1 MRAIHMRTLPRLTI
15 IGVLLAAALLL
26 LIMAP
31 ANAAVAPSGF
41 SATAADSQVTLTWND
56 PNDTT
61 ITGYQVLQ
69 VAIDKLVVPSTVTG
83 AIGAGDRFG
92 DSVGIAGNRAVVGA
106 PFQESL
112 NNQNT
117 SITNGGWGHTF
128 SRGSGG
134 WSYDE
139 FLAVSNPQVE
149 GRLGSSVAVAGSTVM
164 AGAPSYH
171 QTNNTDPGEVTIASK
186 SSLTSSWATEFTKTG
201 QFGNDLFGSSVA
213 LDTGIAVVGALGA
226 QVGNDALAGKAYL
239 YTKDSSGV
247 WGPAATAIWSAGTNA
262 GAGTIFGSS
271 VAVDSN
277 TVVIGSPGEDSGS
290 GAAYV
295 FTKTNNVWSAVR
307 LTASDRADADSFGR
321 WVAVDG
327 DFVVVGSWRDDD
339 GGTDSGSVYVFTKP
353 SGGWGTWVTLSTSS
367 KAALTAKLTASDA
380 AADDHFGW
388 SVAVDGDN
396 VVVGA
401 YGNDDDGT
409 DSGSVYLFT
418 KPSGGWVDTTETVK
432 LTAPD
437 GAADDNFGDSVAA
450 GGGRVIVG
458 APGDESDKGAA
469 YVFSIPA
476 WSNISNSDEDTTS
489 HTVTGL
495 TNGVEYTF
503 LIRPV
508 DSGGPGPASESEHA
522 TPMPSP
528 AAPTNLAAAPG
539 DGEAVLTWA
548 NPTDSA
554 ITKYQYST
562 NGGTSFTDIGG
573 SGAGTTGYVVTGLTN
588 GAQYTLAV
596 RAVNVY
602 GAGMASTVTA
612 TPTAPPAVPVYVSNM
627 GQTTAVNDLADLSS
641 DQAQSFS
648 TGANALDYL
657 FGSIDVYLE
666 RAPGSGTLTVS
677 VRNTNASGKPGST
690 VHTLTNPTPVGTGIQ
705 RFTAPADAKL
715 DANINYFLHLTFS
728 GSGTTPRLLTTES
741 DTLDS
746 GTATGWRMDD
756 FRYYRSG
763 ANWFSSSNAL
773 KISINNVPPPV
784 PGAPANLSAT
794 PGDGEVTLSWGDPSN
809 DTIEKYQYSTDGGT
823 TFIDI
828 PGSDKD
834 TIAYTVTGLANGTT
848 HTLAVRAKNFS
859 GEGAESSVTVL
870 MIPAAPANLTAMPGD
885 GMAALSWDDPGN
897 TTITEYQLMQLAE
910 ESGLTADDGAK
921 NDRFGVSVAVDG
933 NTAVVGAFQ
942 PTYTDP
948 DTSLDVSR
956 PGAAYVY
963 IKDSNGA
970 WSQQAK
976 LTASDGADGDEFGI
990 SVAVDGDN
998 VVVGARG
1005 DDLDKGAIYVF
1016 TKPSDGDWTSTITE
1030 TKLTAT
1036 GGAADDL
1043 FGASVALYGE
1053 STIVVGAPGAG
1064 SAYVFTKN
1072 SGVWSQ
1078 AANLTASNAQT
1089 GDEFGISV
1097 AVDDDTIAVG
1107 AYGKDGNSLTDSGL
1121 VYVFVKSGGAAWATT
1136 TETVQ
1141 LRASDRDANDNFG
1154 RSVAVDTDTG
1164 TIVVGASG
1172 DRNTVGGT
1180 EVGTGST
1187 YVFTEPNTGW
1197 ANSGGTETAKLTAS
1211 DGAHSDQ
1218 FGRSVAVA
1226 GDTIVVGAH
1235 QNDDDGTDSG
1245 SIYVFIKPT
1254 NGWTDTTG
1262 TVKLTASDG
1271 KEGDR
1276 FGIAL
1281 ALDDD
1286 TALVAAPRND
1296 ANDDDDNA
1304 RNDVSDAGSAYVIG
1318 TSGWA
1323 KIPDTAA
1330 AIRSQTVT
1338 GLTNNIKHTFAMRA
1352 VNASGNGPAS
1362 TASAMPAPLPDAPT
1376 GLSAKPG
1383 DRKVALTWDDPDD
1396 STITKYQYSAD
1407 GGANFSDFDG
1417 GSSAS
1422 TTSYTITGLDNGVTY
1437 TLALRAVNPTG
1448 NGEASTVT
1456 ALILPAKPTGLT
1468 GIEYN
1473 SQVELGW
1480 DDPDDSTITKYQLL
1494 QITPRKLTAGGVG
1507 RDGDFF
1513 GMAVAADGDTALVG
1527 ALQAYDADFNNRPG
1541 AAYVFTKNSESGE
1554 WIQATLTASDGNDG
1568 DEFGQSVAL
1577 DGDTAVVGAP
1587 GADKGEAGEGQ
1598 VTGTGAAY
1606 VFIRDSAGSWTQ
1618 AAKLTADDAA
1628 EDDQFAYSV
1637 AVYDDTVVIGAHQD
1651 DDDGAESGSA
1661 YVFTKPANG
1670 GWTTTN
1676 TAVKLTAP
1684 DAAAGGYYGNSVAV
1698 SGDTIVVGA
1707 HKADSAYAITKPS
1720 SDDNDD
1726 GSIDWQDWNA
1736 LDADGKATL
1745 TATLTAFDAT
1755 AGDEFGISVAIDGNT
1770 IVVGA
1775 HKADSAYA
1783 ITKPSSDANNDGSI
1797 DWEDWDSLDADGK
1810 ATLTA
1815 TLTAFDAAAGDEF
1828 GISVGVSGD
1837 TIVVGAHKDDDKG
1850 DKSGSAYVFTKP
1862 ATGWDT
1868 TTETAKIIDHDGAP
1882 DDHFGWSVAVDGSTA
1897 VVGAYGD
1904 GSNKGAAHIMGIPSW
1919 ADISNSA
1926 PGEANATSYAVTG
1939 LTNDVV
1945 YTFRLR
1951 AVNRSGNGPASDR
1964 LNVTPKAVPY
1974 SPTNLSAA
1982 GGNGQVALSWDDP
1995 EDDTITG
2002 YKYSTDGGTTF
2013 AEIGG
2018 SGATTTTYTVT
2029 GLTNGV
2035 THTLALRAVND
2046 LGNGAPST
2054 VSALMVPVA
2063 TANLSAAPGD
2073 GKVALS
2079 WADPGNATITKYQY
2093 STNGGANFS
2102 DFDGGSN
2109 SATTAYTVTGLTNY
2123 QEYSFQIRA
2132 VNASG
2137 EGPASNSAGATP
2149 RIGKP
2154 AKPTGLGAVAGDKKV
2169 MLSWTDPD
2177 DSTID
2182 VYQISEVIP
2191 EDFLTASGGAAG
2203 AHFGISVAIDGDT
2216 AVVGADRVNNKKGS
2230 AYIFTRDSNGD
2241 WTQQA
2246 KLDGEAE
2253 GDQFGWSVAVEGDTV
2268 VVGAHA
2274 YDGED
2279 TNGTTLANS
2288 GAAYIFTRT
2297 GGVWSQAAKLTP
2309 TVPEEYAFFGGS
2321 VALAGNTLAIGSR
2334 LYDAGGRLGAGA
2346 AYVFTK
2352 DSGTGVWSQAA
2363 KLTASTSLQL
2373 AYLGYSLAVDG
2384 DIVLVGAYGDDTVRG
2399 ELGSGSAYVFE
2410 KPSEGWTDGNE
2421 TTKLTASD
2429 RQPSG
2434 YFGFSVALDGDT
2446 AVIGASQHSDPE
2458 TGAGSGAA
2466 YVFTRESGVWG
2477 EKAKLT
2483 ASDAAAGDNFGVS
2496 VAVENDTVVVGSWQD
2511 DDNGRNSGSAY
2522 VFTKPALGWA
2532 GTLETLKL
2540 TAPNGAANDRFGW
2553 SVAVDLDDQRGDL
2566 ALVGAYSDDIA
2577 TGMDAGSVHV
2587 LGIPDWMD
2595 IGLSDHQTTNHTVT
2609 SLTNG
2614 TEYAYQIRALNRS
2627 GAGPASDGASA
2638 TPLGKPVAPTGLNA
2652 DAGDGQVTL
2661 SWTAA
2666 TADATIAPITKYEYN
2681 TDGGTTF
2688 TSIPDSGPST
2698 DNYTVLGLTNL
2709 TTYTFAVRAVNVIGE
2724 GPSATKDAT
2733 PASATPAAPDLSAT
2747 AGDTQ
2752 VNLEW
2757 ADPNDSS
2764 IDKYQYST
2772 DGGTGFID
2780 IDPDDIDYSVANTI
2794 GYTVTSLTDG
2804 TRLTNNTEYT
2814 FHIRAVD
2821 NQALQ
2826 PYGDASDV
2834 KATPAGTLPDS
2845 PLNLEAEPGHEE
2857 VRLSWDD
2864 PDDASIDK
2872 YHSSIDGV
2880 TNSTNISAD
2889 ATTYT
2894 ITGLTNG
2901 TTYTFQIWAENATG
2915 VGRASAIDA
2924 KPLPPQLVRPAL
2936 EPPEEGNGE
2945 VKLKWA
2951 YTHVETKETILRY
2964 EVLYLLKTSELDGV
2978 GDDKFGYAVAVDG
2991 DTAVIGAYQDNGNG
3005 ADSGAAYVFTRNDGV
3020 WNDGVKLTASDG
3032 AAYDNFGI
3040 SVAVDGDTVVVGA
3053 SGDDGAGADSGAA
3066 YVFTRND
3073 GVWDDGVKLTASDGA
3088 ALDYFGYSVAV
3099 DGDTVLV
3106 GAYRDDDEENDSEDS
3121 GSAYIFTKPNS
3132 SGGWADWDP
3141 MEDTETAK
3149 LTASDGADDDWFG
3162 VSVALDGKTAVIG
3175 ASGDD
3180 DKGIDSGLV
3189 YVFVKPSGAWADGNE
3204 TDKLTADDGEAQDNF
3219 GYSVAVDV
3227 DTVEVSGAE
3236 VEVATVVVGA
3246 YQHDPIDPH
3255 SDPDSPL
3262 YLLDAGAAYVFTR
3275 DPGGVWDGGEKLT
3288 ADDGDALDYFGYSVA
3303 VDVDTVVVG
3312 AYGDDDNGSASG
3324 SAYVFTRDSNGEWIQ
3339 TKKLTDEDGEAGDWF
3354 GYSVAVDTA
3363 AHTALAGAG
3372 SAHVLDI
3379 HDWESVPGIAGQ
3391 LPTEHTVENLFNGRV
3406 YDFQVRAVN
3415 LRSPGPQ
3422 AESEAIPQANG
3433 PPVAVNG
3440 PPVVTD
3446 DAATTGEDTDVVI
3459 RVLDDD
3465 TDVDGDSLSVI
3476 EVSTP
3481 SNGSVAITGA
3491 GTTVTYTPN
3500 ANFYGS
3506 DSFTYVVS
3514 DGNGGTDIGTVNVIV
3529 TSVNDPPVAM
3539 GDSTTTDEDRAI
3551 VIRVLDNDTDADG
3564 DALSV
3569 TAVSVPSNGRAAI
3582 TSAGATVTYT
3592 PNADFHGSDLFT
3604 YEVSDGNGGTDT
3616 GTDTGTVNVT
3626 VTSVNDPPVAMG
3638 DSTTTDEDRAIVIR
3652 VLDNDTD
3659 ADGDALSVTA
3669 VSVPSN
3675 GRAAITSAGAT
3686 VTYTPNADFHGSDLF
3701 TYEVSDGNGGTDT
3714 GTVNV
3719 TVTSVNDPPV
3729 AMNDAATTGEDTD
3742 VVIRVLDND
3751 TDADGDALSVT
3762 AVSVPSNGRAAI
3774 TSAGATVTY
3783 TPNADFH
3790 GSDLFTYKVSDGNGG
3805 TDTGTVNVTIT
3816 PEPREPVNNWPR
3828 FNEGIP
3834 TTRTVPEDAALGT
3847 TMGDPVSATDS
3858 DQDPLQYSLLG
3869 AGQRS
3874 FRVDPVTGQ
3883 LTTAILLDYETQSE
3897 YSVGVRVQDG
3907 YGGADVINVTITVVD
3922 VDEPPSQPG
3931 APELSSAD
3939 PTGLKVSWT
3948 APDNQ
3953 GPEITDYDV
3962 QYREAGG
3969 EFRDAGYDGVGLSTT
3984 LEDLRPV
3991 TGYEVQVRAIN
4002 AEGTSPWS
4010 ESGRG
4015 ETEET
4020 PPTPAPTAT
4029 SPLMPTATP
4038 TPTPAPTATPTPT
4051 PAPTATPTPT
4061 PAPTATPTPTPAPTA
4076 TATPTAPPVS
4086 TPAPTPTVE
4095 PVPSEVGG
4103 GGGGFPWWAIVIVVI
4118 GVVAG
4123 VGFIVVVRRSHTP
4136 FRRWP

>member
-1 MRAIHMRTLPRLTI
+1 MRAIHIGTFPRLII
-15 IGVLLAAALLL
+15 IGVLLAVGVLLL
-26 LIMAP
+26 VIMAP

-41 SATAADSQVTLTWND
+41 TATAGDSQVTLTWNN

-69 VAIDKLVVPSTVTG
+69 VAIDKLVVPSTETG

-106 PFQESL
+106 PLQESL
-112 NNQNT
+112 DNQSV

-201 QFGNDLFGSSVA
+201 QFGNDLFGRSVA
-213 LDTGIAVVGALGA
+213 LDTGIAVVGAPGA
-226 QVGNDALAGKAYL
+226 MVGSDALAGKAYL
-239 YTKDSSGV
+239 YTKNNNV

-271 VAVDSN
+271 VAVDIN

-295 FTKTNNVWSAVR
+295 FTKDALGIWSAVR
-307 LTASDRADADSFGR
+307 LTASDRANADSFGR

-353 SGGWGTWVTLSTSS
+353 SSGWGTWVTLSTSS

-388 SVAVDGDN
+388 SVSVDGDN

-418 KPSGGWVDTTETVK
+418 KPSGGWVDATETVK

-437 GAADDNFGDSVAA
+437 GAADDSFGDSVAA

-458 APGDESDKGAA
+458 APGDESETGAA
-469 YVFSIPA
+469 YVFSIPT
-476 WSNISNSDEDTTS
+476 WSNISNSDKDTTS

-495 TNGVEYTF
+495 DNDVEYTF

-508 DSGGPGPASESEHA
+508 DSSGYGPASESEQA

-573 SGAGTTGYVVTGLTN
+573 SGATTTAYVVTGLTN

-612 TPTAPPAVPVYVSNM
+612 TPTAPPAVPVYLSNM

-641 DQAQSFS
+641 AQAQSFS

-677 VRNTNASGKPGST
+677 VRNTNASGQPGST
-690 VHTLTNPTPVGTGIQ
+690 VHTLTNPTTVGTGIQ
-705 RFTAPADAKL
+705 RFTAPADAEL
-715 DANINYFLHLTFS
+715 DANTNYFLHLTFS

-784 PGAPANLSAT
+784 PGAPGNLSAT

-848 HTLAVRAKNFS
+848 HTLTVRAKNIS
-859 GEGAESSVTVL
+859 GEGDESSVTVL

-970 WSQQAK
+970 WSQKAK

-1136 TETVQ
+1136 TETVR
-1141 LRASDRDANDNFG
+1141 LRASDRAANDNFG
-1154 RSVAVDTDTG
+1154 RSVAVDG
-1164 TIVVGASG
+1164 NTIVVGASG
-1172 DRNTVGGT
+1172 DQNTVGGA
-1180 EVGTGST
+1180 EVSTGST
-1187 YVFTEPNTGW
+1187 YVFTRPNTGW
-1197 ANSGGTETAKLTAS
+1197 ANSAGTETAKLTAS
-1211 DGAHSDQ
+1211 DGAHIDQ
-1218 FGRSVAVA
+1218 FGRSVAVD

-1254 NGWTDTTG
+1254 NGWTDITG
-1262 TVKLTASDG
+1262 TVKLTASNAAT
-1271 KEGDR
+1271 GDR

-1281 ALDDD
+1281 ALDGD

-1296 ANDDDDNA
+1296 ANDDDDDTG
-1304 RNDVSDAGSAYVIG
+1304 NDVLDAGSAYVFEIK
-1318 TSGWA
+1318 GWTDVPENDA
-1323 KIPDTAA
+1323 NNRFHA
-1330 AIRSQTVT
+1330 VT
-1338 GLTNNIKHTFAMRA
+1338 GLTNGTQYTLAVRA
-1352 VNASGNGPAS
+1352 VNPSGDGPAS
-1362 TASAMPAPLPDAPT
+1362 TVTGVPMPVPAAPVI
-1376 GLSAKPG
+1376 LSATPG
-1383 DRKVALTWDDPDD
+1383 DGRVTLSWTDPGDA
-1396 STITKYQYSAD
+1396 SITKYQYSTD
-1407 GGANFSDFDG
+1407 YMIGGGNGNIGVETFNDIDLTTLD
-1417 GSSAS
+1417 S
-1422 TTSYTITGLDNGVTY
+1422 TGDPGIVKYTVTGLDNGVTY
-1437 TLALRAVNPTG
+1437 TLALRAVNPS
-1448 NGEASTVT
+1448 GE
-1456 ALILPAKPTGLT
+1456 G
-1468 GIEYN
+1468 
-1473 SQVELGW
+1473 
-1480 DDPDDSTITKYQLL
+1480 
-1494 QITPRKLTAGGVG
+1494 
-1507 RDGDFF
+1507 
-1513 GMAVAADGDTALVG
+1513 AVDTA
-1527 ALQAYDADFNNRPG
+1527 
-1541 AAYVFTKNSESGE
+1541 
-1554 WIQATLTASDGNDG
+1554 
-1568 DEFGQSVAL
+1568 
-1577 DGDTAVVGAP
+1577 
-1587 GADKGEAGEGQ
+1587 
-1598 VTGTGAAY
+1598 
-1606 VFIRDSAGSWTQ
+1606 
-1618 AAKLTADDAA
+1618 
-1628 EDDQFAYSV
+1628 
-1637 AVYDDTVVIGAHQD
+1637 TVV
-1651 DDDGAESGSA
+1651 
-1661 YVFTKPANG
+1661 
-1670 GWTTTN
+1670 
-1676 TAVKLTAP
+1676 
-1684 DAAAGGYYGNSVAV
+1684 
-1698 SGDTIVVGA
+1698 
-1707 HKADSAYAITKPS
+1707 
-1720 SDDNDD
+1720 
-1726 GSIDWQDWNA
+1726 
-1736 LDADGKATL
+1736 
-1745 TATLTAFDAT
+1745 
-1755 AGDEFGISVAIDGNT
+1755 
-1770 IVVGA
+1770 
-1775 HKADSAYA
+1775 
-1783 ITKPSSDANNDGSI
+1783 
-1797 DWEDWDSLDADGK
+1797 
-1810 ATLTA
+1810 
-1815 TLTAFDAAAGDEF
+1815 
-1828 GISVGVSGD
+1828 
-1837 TIVVGAHKDDDKG
+1837 
-1850 DKSGSAYVFTKP
+1850 
-1862 ATGWDT
+1862 
-1868 TTETAKIIDHDGAP
+1868 
-1882 DDHFGWSVAVDGSTA
+1882 
-1897 VVGAYGD
+1897 
-1904 GSNKGAAHIMGIPSW
+1904 
-1919 ADISNSA
+1919 
-1926 PGEANATSYAVTG
+1926 
-1939 LTNDVV
+1939 
-1945 YTFRLR
+1945 
-1951 AVNRSGNGPASDR
+1951 
-1964 LNVTPKAVPY
+1964 
-1974 SPTNLSAA
+1974 
-1982 GGNGQVALSWDDP
+1982 
-1995 EDDTITG
+1995 
-2002 YKYSTDGGTTF
+2002 
-2013 AEIGG
+2013 
-2018 SGATTTTYTVT
+2018 
-2029 GLTNGV
+2029 
-2035 THTLALRAVND
+2035 
-2046 LGNGAPST
+2046 
-2054 VSALMVPVA
+2054 MVPA
-2063 TANLSAAPGD
+2063 APKLSAAPGD
-2073 GKVALS
+2073 GQVILS
-2079 WADPGNATITKYQY
+2079 WDDPGNDTIEKYQL
-2093 STNGGANFS
+2093 SQS
-2102 DFDGGSN
+2102 DPPEWSKITGSN
-2109 SATTAYTVTGLTNY
+2109 STTTTHTVTGLTNY
-2123 QEYSFQIRA
+2123 TGYSFQIRA
-2132 VNASG
+2132 VNETGA
-2137 EGPASNSAGATP
+2137 GPASNSASATP

-2154 AKPTGLGAVAGDKKV
+2154 AKPTGLSAKAGDTEVK
-2169 MLSWTDPD
+2169 LQWDNPYND
-2177 DSTID
+2177 TIAG
-2182 VYQISEVIP
+2182 YELAEVVP
-2191 EDFLTASGGAAG
+2191 EDWLTASGGAAG

-2216 AVVGADRVNNKKGS
+2216 AVVGADRANDRRGS
-2230 AYIFTRDSNGD
+2230 AYIFTRDSNTGA
-2241 WTQQA
+2241 WSQAA
-2246 KLDGEAE
+2246 KLDGEAT
-2253 GDQFGWSVAVEGDTV
+2253 GDQFGWSVAVDGDTV

-2279 TNGTTLANS
+2279 DEGKSLENS
-2288 GAAYIFTRT
+2288 GAVYVITKPDTDANVDGSIDWKDWNSLSDDGRA
-2297 GGVWSQAAKLTP
+2297 GLTD
-2309 TVPEEYAFFGGS
+2309 TLTLTTPEAYAFFGGS
-2321 VALAGNTLAIGSR
+2321 VALDDSTLVIGSR
-2334 LYDAGGRLGAGA
+2334 LADVGGYLSAGA

-2352 DSGTGVWSQAA
+2352 DSVTGVWSQAA
-2363 KLTASTSLQL
+2363 KLTASDGSSL
-2373 AYLGYSLAVDG
+2373 AYLGYSVAVDG
-2384 DIVLVGAYGDDTVRG
+2384 DTVLAGAF
-2399 ELGSGSAYVFE
+2399 GSYTAFGRTGNGSAYVFA
-2410 KPSEGWTDGNE
+2410 KPASGWTDGNE
-2421 TTKLTASD
+2421 TAKLTASD

-2458 TGAGSGAA
+2458 IGAGSGAA
-2466 YVFTRESGVWG
+2466 YVFARESGVWG
-2477 EKAKLT
+2477 EKARLT
-2483 ASDAAAGDNFGVS
+2483 HSDAAAGDNFGVS
-2496 VAVENDTVVVGSWQD
+2496 VAVEDGTVVVGSWQD

-2522 VFTKPALGWA
+2522 VFEKPDLGWA
-2532 GTLETLKL
+2532 STFETLKL

-2638 TPLGKPVAPTGLNA
+2638 TPLGKPVAPVLSA
-2652 DAGDGQVTL
+2652 QAGDGQVTL

-2688 TSIPDSGPST
+2688 TSIPDSGPGT

-2724 GPSATKDAT
+2724 GPAATKDAK
-2733 PASATPAAPDLSAT
+2733 PASATPGAPDLSAT

-2752 VNLEW
+2752 VKLEW

-2772 DGGTGFID
+2772 DDGTGFID
-2780 IDPDDIDYSVANTI
+2780 IDVEDIDYSVANTI
-2794 GYTVTSLTDG
+2794 GYTVTSLTND
-2804 TRLTNNTEYT
+2804 TEYT

-2834 KATPAGTLPDS
+2834 TATPAGTLPDS

-2857 VRLSWDD
+2857 VRLSWED
-2864 PDDASIDK
+2864 PNDASIDK
-2872 YHSSIDGV
+2872 YHYSIDGV

-2901 TTYTFQIWAENATG
+2901 TEYTFQIWAENATG
-2915 VGRASAIDA
+2915 VGPASAIDA

-2936 EPPEEGNGE
+2936 EPPKEGNGE

-2964 EVLYLLKTSELDGV
+2964 EVLHLLKTSKLDGV
-2978 GDDKFGYAVAVDG
+2978 GGDKFGYAVAVDG
-2991 DTAVIGAYQDNGNG
+2991 DTAVIGAYQDNGKG
-3005 ADSGAAYVFTRNDGV
+3005 ADSGAAYVFTRNEGV
-3020 WNDGVKLTASDG
+3020 WDDGVKLTASGG

-3053 SGDDGAGADSGAA
+3053 PGNDGAGADSGSV
-3066 YVFTRND
+3066 YVF
-3073 GVWDDGVKLTASDGA
+3073 VKPTGGWATSTETANLTASDGA

-3106 GAYRDDDEENDSEDS
+3106 GAYQDDDEENDSEDS

-3132 SGGWADWDP
+3132 SGSWADWNP

-3162 VSVALDGKTAVIG
+3162 VSVALDGNTAVIG

-3180 DKGIDSGLV
+3180 DKGIDSGSV

-3204 TDKLTADDGEAQDNF
+3204 TDKLTVSDGEAQDNF

-3275 DPGGVWDGGEKLT
+3275 DSGGVWDGGEKLT

-3324 SAYVFTRDSNGEWIQ
+3324 SAYVFTRDSNGEWSQ
-3339 TKKLTDEDGEAGDWF
+3339 KKKLTDEDGEAGDWF

-3363 AHTALAGAG
+3363 AHTALVGAG

-3379 HDWESVPGIAGQ
+3379 HDWESVPGIGGQ

-3422 AESEAIPQANG
+3422 AEGEAIPQAND
-3433 PPVAVNG
+3433 PPVAV
-3440 PPVVTD
+3440 D
-3446 DAATTGEDTDVVI
+3446 DSTTTAEDTAIVI
-3459 RVLDDD
+3459 RVLDNDSD
-3465 TDVDGDSLSVI
+3465 MDGDSLSVI

-3481 SNGSVAITGA
+3481 SNGSVAVTGA

-3500 ANFYGS
+3500 ANFHGS
-3506 DSFTYVVS
+3506 DLFTYKVS
-3514 DGNGGTDIGTVNVIV
+3514 DGKVVTDAATVTVIV

-3592 PNADFHGSDLFT
+3592 PNANTNGPDSFT
-3604 YEVSDGNGGTDT
+3604 YTVSDGNR
-3616 GTDTGTVNVT
+3616 GTDTGTVTVT
-3626 VTSVNDPPVAMG
+3626 VTAVD
-3638 DSTTTDEDRAIVIR
+3638 DEPANR
-3652 VLDNDTD
+3652 
-3659 ADGDALSVTA
+3659 S
-3669 VSVPSN
+3669 
-3675 GRAAITSAGAT
+3675 
-3686 VTYTPNADFHGSDLF
+3686 
-3701 TYEVSDGNGGTDT
+3701 
-3714 GTVNV
+3714 
-3719 TVTSVNDPPV
+3719 
-3729 AMNDAATTGEDTD
+3729 
-3742 VVIRVLDND
+3742 
-3751 TDADGDALSVT
+3751 
-3762 AVSVPSNGRAAI
+3762 
-3774 TSAGATVTY
+3774 
-3783 TPNADFH
+3783 
-3790 GSDLFTYKVSDGNGG
+3790 
-3805 TDTGTVNVTIT
+3805 
-3816 PEPREPVNNWPR
+3816 PR
-3828 FNEGIP
+3828 FNEGLN
-3834 TTRTVPEDAALGT
+3834 TTRTVPEDAEVGMAV
-3847 TMGDPVSATDS
+3847 GDPVNARDS
-3858 DQDPLQYSLLG
+3858 DNDRLEYWLWG
-3869 AGQRS
+3869 MDRAS
-3874 FRVDPVTGQ
+3874 FDVDPSTGQ
-3883 LTTAILLDYETQSE
+3883 LTTKTALDYEVKNE
-3897 YSVGVRVQDG
+3897 YSVRVSARDRRGGV
-3907 YGGADVINVTITVVD
+3907 GGIIVTISVEN
-3922 VDEPPSQPG
+3922 VDEPPARPA
-3931 APELSSAD
+3931 APD
-3939 PTGLKVSWT
+3939 LKATSHSTLAVNWT

-3953 GPEITDYDV
+3953 GPEITDYDL
-3962 QYREAGG
+3962 QYREADG
-3969 EFRDAGYDGVGLSTT
+3969 EFKDVGYGGTGISMTLS
-3984 LEDLRPV
+3984 DLKPE
-3991 TGYEVQVRAIN
+3991 TGYEVQVRAVN
-4002 AEGTSPWS
+4002 AEGVSPWS

-4015 ETEET
+4015 ETEEAPPPPT
-4020 PPTPAPTAT
+4020 PTPTPTAEPTPAPTAE
-4029 SPLMPTATP
+4029 
-4038 TPTPAPTATPTPT
+4038 PTPAPTAEPT
-4051 PAPTATPTPT
+4051 PAPTAESTPAPTAESTPAPTAEPT
-4061 PAPTATPTPTPAPTA
+4061 PAPTTEPTPKPTAEPTPTSTAEPAP
-4076 TATPTAPPVS
+4076 
-4086 TPAPTPTVE
+4086 
-4095 PVPSEVGG
+4095 SEADGG
-4103 GGGGFPWWAIVIVVI
+4103 DKGFPWWAIVVVVI

-4123 VGFIVVVRRSHTP
+4123 VVLIIVVRRS
-4136 FRRWP
+4136 RR

>member
-15 IGVLLAAALLL
+15 IGAILAAALLL
-26 LIMAP
+26 GSPAPSDAAEIVLVSNTGQHAYGGTPVGVYDHAQGFTTGKNTLGYVLTSIELQVHTAP
-31 ANAAVAPSGF
+31 ANGTLTVSVREADGQDPSDTVLYTLTNPSNLGTGLRKFTAPANSSLSAETTYFVHMTFAVGLNPTQPQWDLTDRTTEDSGAYDGWSIANVRHSRPAGSSVSWSNGSDARIKIKVKGENRAPAAPVNL
-41 SATAADSQVTLTWND
+41 SAMVGNGQVTLSWDD
-56 PNDTT
+56 PGNDT
-61 ITGYQVLQ
+61 
-69 VAIDKLVVPSTVTG
+69 
-83 AIGAGDRFG
+83 
-92 DSVGIAGNRAVVGA
+92 
-106 PFQESL
+106 
-112 NNQNT
+112 
-117 SITNGGWGHTF
+117 
-128 SRGSGG
+128 
-134 WSYDE
+134 
-139 FLAVSNPQVE
+139 
-149 GRLGSSVAVAGSTVM
+149 
-164 AGAPSYH
+164 
-171 QTNNTDPGEVTIASK
+171 
-186 SSLTSSWATEFTKTG
+186 
-201 QFGNDLFGSSVA
+201 
-213 LDTGIAVVGALGA
+213 
-226 QVGNDALAGKAYL
+226 
-239 YTKDSSGV
+239 
-247 WGPAATAIWSAGTNA
+247 
-262 GAGTIFGSS
+262 
-271 VAVDSN
+271 
-277 TVVIGSPGEDSGS
+277 
-290 GAAYV
+290 
-295 FTKTNNVWSAVR
+295 
-307 LTASDRADADSFGR
+307 
-321 WVAVDG
+321 
-327 DFVVVGSWRDDD
+327 
-339 GGTDSGSVYVFTKP
+339 
-353 SGGWGTWVTLSTSS
+353 
-367 KAALTAKLTASDA
+367 
-380 AADDHFGW
+380 
-388 SVAVDGDN
+388 
-396 VVVGA
+396 
-401 YGNDDDGT
+401 
-409 DSGSVYLFT
+409 
-418 KPSGGWVDTTETVK
+418 
-432 LTAPD
+432 
-437 GAADDNFGDSVAA
+437 
-450 GGGRVIVG
+450 
-458 APGDESDKGAA
+458 
-469 YVFSIPA
+469 
-476 WSNISNSDEDTTS
+476 
-489 HTVTGL
+489 
-495 TNGVEYTF
+495 
-503 LIRPV
+503 
-508 DSGGPGPASESEHA
+508 
-522 TPMPSP
+522 
-528 AAPTNLAAAPG
+528 
-539 DGEAVLTWA
+539 
-548 NPTDSA
+548 

-562 NGGTSFTDIGG
+562 NGGTNFTDIG
-573 SGAGTTGYVVTGLTN
+573 SSDNETTAYTVTELTN
-588 GAQYTLAV
+588 GTQYTLAV
-596 RAVNVY
+596 RAVND
-602 GAGMASTVTA
+602 GGDGTASTVTA
-612 TPTAPPAVPVYVSNM
+612 TPETVPDAPTSLTATGADTSVTLAWTASVSDGGSAITMHQYRQKAGTDNY
-627 GQTTAVNDLADLSS
+627 GNWTDIPESAHGGNNAIGHTVTGLDRGKTYTFLVRAVNSV
-641 DQAQSFS
+641 
-648 TGANALDYL
+648 GN
-657 FGSIDVYLE
+657 SI
-666 RAPGSGTLTVS
+666 
-677 VRNTNASGKPGST
+677 ASGEASAP
-690 VHTLTNPTPVGTGIQ
+690 
-705 RFTAPADAKL
+705 TAPA
-715 DANINYFLHLTFS
+715 
-728 GSGTTPRLLTTES
+728 
-741 DTLDS
+741 
-746 GTATGWRMDD
+746 
-756 FRYYRSG
+756 
-763 ANWFSSSNAL
+763 
-773 KISINNVPPPV
+773 
-784 PGAPANLSAT
+784 APANLSAA
-794 PGDGEVTLSWGDPSN
+794 PGDG
-809 DTIEKYQYSTDGGT
+809 Q
-823 TFIDI
+823 
-828 PGSDKD
+828 
-834 TIAYTVTGLANGTT
+834 
-848 HTLAVRAKNFS
+848 
-859 GEGAESSVTVL
+859 
-870 MIPAAPANLTAMPGD
+870 
-885 GMAALSWDDPGN
+885 AALSWDDPGN
-897 TTITEYQLMQLAE
+897 TTITKYELLQLAE
-910 ESGLTADDGAK
+910 ESGLIASDDAL
-921 NDRFGVSVAVDG
+921 NDRFGVSVALD
-933 NTAVVGAFQ
+933 NDTAVVGAFQ

-990 SVAVDGDN
+990 SVAVDGDT

-1005 DDLDKGAIYVF
+1005 NVSKTGAIYVF

-1043 FGASVALYGE
+1043 FGASVALYGA
-1053 STIVVGAPGAG
+1053 STIVVGAPGDQNSVGGTDVSTG
-1064 SAYVFTKN
+1064 SAYVFTRN
-1072 SGVWSQ
+1072 SETGEWSQ
-1078 AANLTASNAQT
+1078 NAKLTASNA
-1089 GDEFGISV
+1089 GADDLFGNSV
-1097 AVDDDTIAVG
+1097 GVDDDTIAVG

-1141 LRASDRDANDNFG
+1141 LRASDRAANDNFG
-1154 RSVAVDTDTG
+1154 RSVAVDG
-1164 TIVVGASG
+1164 NTIVVGASR
-1172 DRNTVGGT
+1172 DRNMVDGA
-1180 EVGTGST
+1180 EASTGSA
-1187 YVFTEPNTGW
+1187 YVFTRPDNGW
-1197 ANSGGTETAKLTAS
+1197 TNSAGTETAKLTAS
-1211 DGAHSDQ
+1211 DGADSDQ
-1218 FGRSVAVA
+1218 FGRSVAVD
-1226 GDTIVVGAH
+1226 GDIIVVGAH

-1262 TVKLTASDG
+1262 TVKLTASNAAT
-1271 KEGDR
+1271 GDR

-1281 ALDDD
+1281 ALDGD

-1296 ANDDDDNA
+1296 ANDDDADTG
-1304 RNDVSDAGSAYVIG
+1304 NDVLDAGSAYVIG

-1323 KIPDTAA
+1323 KIPDDDAGN
-1330 AIRSQTVT
+1330 RYHEVT
-1338 GLTNNIKHTFAMRA
+1338 GLTNDITYMFAVRA
-1352 VNASGNGPAS
+1352 VNPSGDGPAS
-1362 TASAMPAPLPDAPT
+1362 TATGVPVPVPAAPVN
-1376 GLSAKPG
+1376 LSATPG
-1383 DRKVALTWDDPDD
+1383 DGEVALSWDDPGNA
-1396 STITKYQYSAD
+1396 TIIKYQYSTD

-1480 DDPDDSTITKYQLL
+1480 DNPDDSTITKYQLL
-1494 QITPRKLTAGGVG
+1494 QIAPSKLTAGGAG
-1507 RDGDFF
+1507 RDDDFF

-1541 AAYVFTKNSESGE
+1541 AAYVFTWNSVSEVWTKN
-1554 WIQATLTASDGNDG
+1554 ATLNASDGDNGDG
-1568 DEFGQSVAL
+1568 FGRSVAL
-1577 DGDTAVVGAP
+1577 DGDTAVVGAYQNDEGEP
-1587 GADKGEAGEGQ
+1587 GEVQ
-1598 VTGTGAAY
+1598 VTNTGSAY
-1606 VFIRDSAGSWTQ
+1606 IFTKDSQGMWKQTAQ
-1618 AAKLTADDAA
+1618 LTASDAA
-1628 EDDQFAYSV
+1628 DGDQFGYSV
-1637 AVYDDTVVIGAHQD
+1637 AVDGDTVVIGAHQD

-1661 YVFTKPANG
+1661 YVFTKPSGDNG
-1670 GWTTTN
+1670 WDDWNSLSADGKAMLTT
-1676 TAVKLTAP
+1676 KLTAP
-1684 DAAAGGYYGNSVAV
+1684 GAAAGGYFGN
-1698 SGDTIVVGA
+1698 
-1707 HKADSAYAITKPS
+1707 
-1720 SDDNDD
+1720 
-1726 GSIDWQDWNA
+1726 
-1736 LDADGKATL
+1736 
-1745 TATLTAFDAT
+1745 
-1755 AGDEFGISVAIDGNT
+1755 SVAIDGNT

-1775 HKADSAYA
+1775 RKADSAYA
-1783 ITKPSSDANNDGSI
+1783 ITKPSSDANSDGSI

-1828 GISVGVSGD
+1828 GISVAIDGNTV
-1837 TIVVGAHKDDDKG
+1837 VVGANEHDQSNTVNNSGAAYVFTKPGNAWATGTETAKLTASDGTRGDEFGISVAVSGNTVVIGAHLDDDNG
-1850 DKSGSAYVFTKP
+1850 DKSGSAYFFTKP
-1862 ATGWDT
+1862 INGNWATG
-1868 TTETAKIIDHDGAP
+1868 TETAKIIDHDGAAE
-1882 DDHFGWSVAVDGSTA
+1882 DHFGWSVAVDGSTA

-1919 ADISNSA
+1919 TDISNSA

-1945 YTFRLR
+1945 YTFQLR
-1951 AVNRSGNGPASDR
+1951 GVNASGHSLASDR
-1964 LNVTPKAVPY
+1964 LDATPKAVPY
-1974 SPTNLSAA
+1974 APTNLSAA

-2063 TANLSAAPGD
+2063 PANLSAAPGD

-2093 STNGGANFS
+2093 STAGGGANFS

-2137 EGPASNSAGATP
+2137 EGPASNSASATP
-2149 RIGKP
+2149 RAPKP
-2154 AKPTGLGAVAGDKKV
+2154 AKPTGLGAVASDTRV
-2169 MLSWTDPD
+2169 TLSWDNPGN
-2177 DSTID
+2177 STITG
-2182 VYQISEVIP
+2182 YELAEVIP
-2191 EDFLTASGGAAG
+2191 EDWLTASGGAAG

-2216 AVVGADRVNNKKGS
+2216 AVVGADRANDRRGS
-2230 AYIFTRDSNGD
+2230 AYIFTRDSTGD
-2241 WTQQA
+2241 WTQQV
-2246 KLDGEAE
+2246 KLDGEE
-2253 GDQFGWSVAVEGDTV
+2253 TGDQFGWSVAVDGDTV

-2279 TNGTTLANS
+2279 ASNTTLVNS
-2288 GAAYIFTRT
+2288 GAAYVITKPDTDANGDGSTDWTDWNSLDDDGRAGLT
-2297 GGVWSQAAKLTP
+2297 AKLAP

-2384 DIVLVGAYGDDTVRG
+2384 DTVLVGAYGDDTVFG
-2399 ELGSGSAYVFE
+2399 ELGSGSAYVFD
-2410 KPSEGWTDGNE
+2410 KPPGGWTDGNE
-2421 TTKLTASD
+2421 TAKLTASD

-2458 TGAGSGAA
+2458 IGAGSGAA
-2466 YVFTRESGVWG
+2466 YVFARESGVWG
-2477 EKAKLT
+2477 EKARLT
-2483 ASDAAAGDNFGVS
+2483 HSDAAAGDNFGVS
-2496 VAVENDTVVVGSWQD
+2496 VAVEDGTVVVGSWQD

-2522 VFTKPALGWA
+2522 VFEKPDLGWA
-2532 GTLETLKL
+2532 STFETLKL

-2638 TPLGKPVAPTGLNA
+2638 TPLGKPVAPVLSA
-2652 DAGDGQVTL
+2652 QAGDGQVTL

-2688 TSIPDSGPST
+2688 TSIPDSGPGT
-2698 DNYTVLGLTNL
+2698 DNYPVLGLTNL

-2724 GPSATKDAT
+2724 GPAATKDAK

-2752 VNLEW
+2752 VKLEW
-2757 ADPNDSS
+2757 ADPSDSS

-2772 DGGTGFID
+2772 DGGTSFID
-2780 IDPDDIDYSVANTI
+2780 IDVEDIDYSVANTI
-2794 GYTVTSLTDG
+2794 GYTVTSLTND
-2804 TRLTNNTEYT
+2804 TEYT

-2834 KATPAGTLPDS
+2834 TATPAGTLPDS

-2857 VRLSWDD
+2857 VRLSWED
-2864 PDDASIDK
+2864 PNDASIDK
-2872 YHSSIDGV
+2872 YHYSIDGV

-2915 VGRASAIDA
+2915 VGPASAIDA

-2964 EVLYLLKTSELDGV
+2964 EVLHLLKTSTLTGV
-2978 GDDKFGYAVAVDG
+2978 GGDKFGYAVAVDG
-2991 DTAVIGAYQDNGNG
+2991 DIAVIGAYQDDDNG
-3005 ADSGAAYVFTRNDGV
+3005 ADSGAAYVFTRVEGV
-3020 WNDGVKLTASDG
+3020 WTQAAKLTAFDG
-3032 AAYDNFGI
+3032 EAYDNFGI

-3053 SGDDGAGADSGAA
+3053 PGNDGAGADPGSV
-3066 YVFTRND
+3066 YVFVKPT
-3073 GVWDDGVKLTASDGA
+3073 GGWATSTETAKLTASDGA

-3106 GAYRDDDEENDSEDS
+3106 GAYQDDDEENDSEDS

-3132 SGGWADWDP
+3132 SGSWADWNP

-3180 DKGIDSGLV
+3180 DKGIDSGSV

-3204 TDKLTADDGEAQDNF
+3204 TDKLTASDGEAQDNF

-3255 SDPDSPL
+3255 PDPDSPL

-3275 DPGGVWDGGEKLT
+3275 DSGGVWDGGEKLT
-3288 ADDGDALDYFGYSVA
+3288 ADDGEALDYFGYSVA

-3324 SAYVFTRDSNGEWIQ
+3324 SAYVFTRDSNGEWSQ
-3339 TKKLTDEDGEAGDWF
+3339 KKKLTDEDGEAGDWF

-3363 AHTALAGAG
+3363 AHTALVGAG

-3379 HDWESVPGIAGQ
+3379 HDWESVAGIGGQ

-3422 AESEAIPQANG
+3422 AEGEAIPQAND
-3433 PPVAVNG
+3433 PPVAM
-3440 PPVVTD
+3440 D
-3446 DAATTGEDTDVVI
+3446 DSTTTAEDTAIVI
-3459 RVLDDD
+3459 RVLDNDS
-3465 TDVDGDSLSVI
+3465 DVDGDSLSVI

-3481 SNGSVAITGA
+3481 SNGSVAVTGA
-3491 GTTVTYTPN
+3491 GTTVIYTPD
-3500 ANFYGS
+3500 ANFHGS
-3506 DSFTYVVS
+3506 DLFTYKVS
-3514 DGNGGTDIGTVNVIV
+3514 DGKVVTDAATVTVIV
-3529 TSVNDPPVAM
+3529 TSVNDLPVAM
-3539 GDSTTTDEDRAI
+3539 GDASTTAEDRAI

-3592 PNADFHGSDLFT
+3592 PNSSFHGSDSFT
-3604 YEVSDGNGGTDT
+3604 YT
-3616 GTDTGTVNVT
+3616 
-3626 VTSVNDPPVAMG
+3626 
-3638 DSTTTDEDRAIVIR
+3638 
-3652 VLDNDTD
+3652 
-3659 ADGDALSVTA
+3659 
-3669 VSVPSN
+3669 
-3675 GRAAITSAGAT
+3675 
-3686 VTYTPNADFHGSDLF
+3686 
-3701 TYEVSDGNGGTDT
+3701 VSDGNGGTDT

-3719 TVTSVNDPPV
+3719 TVT
-3729 AMNDAATTGEDTD
+3729 
-3742 VVIRVLDND
+3742 
-3751 TDADGDALSVT
+3751 
-3762 AVSVPSNGRAAI
+3762 AV
-3774 TSAGATVTY
+3774 
-3783 TPNADFH
+3783 D
-3790 GSDLFTYKVSDGNGG
+3790 D
-3805 TDTGTVNVTIT
+3805 
-3816 PEPREPVNNWPR
+3816 EPANRSPR
-3828 FNEGIP
+3828 FNEGLN
-3834 TTRTVPEDAALGT
+3834 TTRTVPENAEVGMAV
-3847 TMGDPVSATDS
+3847 GDPVNARDS
-3858 DQDPLQYSLLG
+3858 DNDRLEYWLWG
-3869 AGQRS
+3869 MDRAS
-3874 FRVDPVTGQ
+3874 FDVDPSTGQ
-3883 LTTAILLDYETQSE
+3883 LTTKTALDYEIKNE
-3897 YSVGVRVQDG
+3897 YSVRVSARDRRGGVDG
-3907 YGGADVINVTITVVD
+3907 IIVTISVEN
-3922 VDEPPSQPG
+3922 VDEPPARPA
-3931 APELSSAD
+3931 APD
-3939 PTGLKVSWT
+3939 LKATSHSTLAVNWT

-3953 GPEITDYDV
+3953 GPEITDYDL
-3962 QYREAGG
+3962 QYREADG
-3969 EFRDAGYDGVGLSTT
+3969 EFKDVGYGGSGISMTLS
-3984 LEDLRPV
+3984 DLKPE

-4002 AEGTSPWS
+4002 AEGVSPWS
-4010 ESGRG
+4010 ESGSG
-4015 ETEET
+4015 ETEEA
-4020 PPTPAPTAT
+4020 PPPP
-4029 SPLMPTATP
+4029 TP
-4038 TPTPAPTATPTPT
+4038 TPTPTAEPTPTPT
-4051 PAPTATPTPT
+4051 AEPTPTPT
-4061 PAPTATPTPTPAPTA
+4061 AEPTPTPTAEPTP
-4076 TATPTAPPVS
+4076 TPTAE
-4086 TPAPTPTVE
+4086 PTPTPTAE
-4095 PVPSEVGG
+4095 PTPTPTAEPTPTPTAEPTPTLTAEPTPTPTAEPAPSEADGG
-4103 GGGGFPWWAIVIVVI
+4103 DEGFPWWAIVVVVI

-4123 VGFIVVVRRSHTP
+4123 VVLIIVVRRS
-4136 FRRWP
+4136 RR

>member
-1 MRAIHMRTLPRLTI
+1 MRAIHIRTFPRLII

-26 LIMAP
+26 GSPAPSDAAEIVLVSNTSQSGFGGTPVGAYDHAQGFTTGKNTLGYVLTSIELQVHTAP
-31 ANAAVAPSGF
+31 ANGTLTVSVREADGQDPSDTVLYTLTNPSNLGTGLRKFTAPANSSLSAETTYFVHMTFAVGLNPTQPQWDLTDRTQEDSGAYAGWSIANERHSRVTGATGNWGTPNNARIKIKVKGENRAPAAPANLTAAVG
-41 SATAADSQVTLTWND
+41 DGQVTLSWDD
-56 PNDTT
+56 PGNDT
-61 ITGYQVLQ
+61 
-69 VAIDKLVVPSTVTG
+69 
-83 AIGAGDRFG
+83 
-92 DSVGIAGNRAVVGA
+92 
-106 PFQESL
+106 
-112 NNQNT
+112 
-117 SITNGGWGHTF
+117 
-128 SRGSGG
+128 
-134 WSYDE
+134 
-139 FLAVSNPQVE
+139 
-149 GRLGSSVAVAGSTVM
+149 
-164 AGAPSYH
+164 
-171 QTNNTDPGEVTIASK
+171 
-186 SSLTSSWATEFTKTG
+186 
-201 QFGNDLFGSSVA
+201 
-213 LDTGIAVVGALGA
+213 
-226 QVGNDALAGKAYL
+226 
-239 YTKDSSGV
+239 
-247 WGPAATAIWSAGTNA
+247 
-262 GAGTIFGSS
+262 
-271 VAVDSN
+271 
-277 TVVIGSPGEDSGS
+277 
-290 GAAYV
+290 
-295 FTKTNNVWSAVR
+295 
-307 LTASDRADADSFGR
+307 
-321 WVAVDG
+321 
-327 DFVVVGSWRDDD
+327 
-339 GGTDSGSVYVFTKP
+339 
-353 SGGWGTWVTLSTSS
+353 
-367 KAALTAKLTASDA
+367 
-380 AADDHFGW
+380 
-388 SVAVDGDN
+388 
-396 VVVGA
+396 
-401 YGNDDDGT
+401 
-409 DSGSVYLFT
+409 
-418 KPSGGWVDTTETVK
+418 
-432 LTAPD
+432 
-437 GAADDNFGDSVAA
+437 
-450 GGGRVIVG
+450 
-458 APGDESDKGAA
+458 
-469 YVFSIPA
+469 
-476 WSNISNSDEDTTS
+476 
-489 HTVTGL
+489 
-495 TNGVEYTF
+495 
-503 LIRPV
+503 
-508 DSGGPGPASESEHA
+508 
-522 TPMPSP
+522 
-528 AAPTNLAAAPG
+528 
-539 DGEAVLTWA
+539 
-548 NPTDSA
+548 

-562 NGGTSFTDIGG
+562 NGGTNFTDIG
-573 SGAGTTGYVVTGLTN
+573 SSDNETTAYTVTGLTN
-588 GAQYTLAV
+588 GTQYTLAV
-596 RAVNVY
+596 RAVND
-602 GAGMASTVTA
+602 GGDGTASTVTA
-612 TPTAPPAVPVYVSNM
+612 TPETVPDAPTSLTTTGADTSVTLAWTASVSDGGSAITMHQYRQKAGTDNY
-627 GQTTAVNDLADLSS
+627 GNWTDIPESAHGGNNAIGHTVTGLDRGKTYTFLVRAVNSV
-641 DQAQSFS
+641 
-648 TGANALDYL
+648 GN
-657 FGSIDVYLE
+657 SI
-666 RAPGSGTLTVS
+666 
-677 VRNTNASGKPGST
+677 ASGEASAP
-690 VHTLTNPTPVGTGIQ
+690 
-705 RFTAPADAKL
+705 TAPA
-715 DANINYFLHLTFS
+715 
-728 GSGTTPRLLTTES
+728 
-741 DTLDS
+741 
-746 GTATGWRMDD
+746 
-756 FRYYRSG
+756 
-763 ANWFSSSNAL
+763 
-773 KISINNVPPPV
+773 
-784 PGAPANLSAT
+784 APANLSAA
-794 PGDGEVTLSWGDPSN
+794 PGDG
-809 DTIEKYQYSTDGGT
+809 Q
-823 TFIDI
+823 
-828 PGSDKD
+828 
-834 TIAYTVTGLANGTT
+834 
-848 HTLAVRAKNFS
+848 
-859 GEGAESSVTVL
+859 
-870 MIPAAPANLTAMPGD
+870 
-885 GMAALSWDDPGN
+885 AALSWDDPGN
-897 TTITEYQLMQLAE
+897 TTITKYELLQLAE
-910 ESGLTADDGAK
+910 ESGLIASDGAL
-921 NDRFGVSVAVDG
+921 NDRFGVSVAVD
-933 NTAVVGAFQ
+933 NDTAVVGAFQ

-963 IKDSNGA
+963 TKDSNGA
-970 WSQQAK
+970 WNQQAK

-990 SVAVDGDN
+990 SVAVDGDT

-1005 DDLDKGAIYVF
+1005 NVSKTGAIYVF

-1043 FGASVALYGE
+1043 FGASVALYGA
-1053 STIVVGAPGAG
+1053 STIVVGAPGDQNSVAGTNVSTG
-1064 SAYVFTKN
+1064 SAYVFARDSN
-1072 SGVWSQ
+1072 GDWSQ
-1078 AANLTASNAQT
+1078 KAKLTASNAAL
-1089 GDEFGISV
+1089 DDLFGNSV

-1107 AYGKDGNSLTDSGL
+1107 AYGKDDNSLTDSGL

-1141 LRASDRDANDNFG
+1141 LRASDRAANDNFG
-1154 RSVAVDTDTG
+1154 RSVAVDTDT
-1164 TIVVGASG
+1164 IVVGASG
-1172 DRNTVGGT
+1172 DRNTVDGA
-1180 EVGTGST
+1180 EASTGSA
-1187 YVFTEPNTGW
+1187 YVFTKPNTGW
-1197 ANSGGTETAKLTAS
+1197 TNSAGTETAKFTAS
-1211 DGAHSDQ
+1211 DGADSDQ
-1218 FGRSVAVA
+1218 FGRSVAVD

-1235 QNDDDGTDSG
+1235 QNDDDGEDSG

-1262 TVKLTASDG
+1262 TVKLTASNAAT
-1271 KEGDR
+1271 GDR

-1281 ALDDD
+1281 ALDGD

-1296 ANDDDDNA
+1296 TNDDDADTG
-1304 RNDVSDAGSAYVIG
+1304 NDVLDAGSAYVIG

-1323 KIPDTAA
+1323 KIPAA
-1330 AIRSQTVT
+1330 AAGSRYHEVT
-1338 GLTNNIKHTFAMRA
+1338 GLTNDITYMFAVRA
-1352 VNASGNGPAS
+1352 VNPSGDGPAS
-1362 TASAMPAPLPDAPT
+1362 TATGVPVPVPAAPVN
-1376 GLSAKPG
+1376 LSATPG
-1383 DRKVALTWDDPDD
+1383 DGEVALSWDDPGNA
-1396 STITKYQYSAD
+1396 TIIKYQYSTD

-1417 GSSAS
+1417 GSNSA
-1422 TTSYTITGLDNGVTY
+1422 TTAYTVTGLTNSTEY

-1456 ALILPAKPTGLT
+1456 ALILPAEPAGLT

-1494 QITPRKLTAGGVG
+1494 QLAPSKLTSS
-1507 RDGDFF
+1507 DGTVDDYF
-1513 GMAVAADGDTALVG
+1513 GMAVAVDGDTALVG
-1527 ALQAYDADFNNRPG
+1527 AFQDYDVGSGSRRG
-1541 AAYVFTKNSESGE
+1541 SAYVFTRNSEGV
-1554 WIQATLTASDGNDG
+1554 WTQRAQLTASDPDVG
-1568 DEFGQSVAL
+1568 DEFGWSVAL
-1577 DGDTAVVGAP
+1577 DGNTAVVGAALVDEGEP
-1587 GADKGEAGEGQ
+1587 GEAQ

-1606 VFIRDSAGSWTQ
+1606 VFTKPTGGWATSTET
-1618 AAKLTADDAA
+1618 AKLTAYDAA
-1628 EDDQFAYSV
+1628 EDDQLGYSV
-1637 AVYDDTVVIGAHQD
+1637 AVD
-1651 DDDGAESGSA
+1651 
-1661 YVFTKPANG
+1661 
-1670 GWTTTN
+1670 
-1676 TAVKLTAP
+1676 
-1684 DAAAGGYYGNSVAV
+1684 
-1698 SGDTIVVGA
+1698 GDTIVVGA
-1707 HKADSAYAITKPS
+1707 HQDDDGGAESGSVYVFTKPS
-1720 SDDNDD
+1720 GDNGWD
-1726 GSIDWQDWNA
+1726 DWNS
-1736 LDADGKATL
+1736 LSADGKAMLTTKL
-1745 TATLTAFDAT
+1745 TAPGAA
-1755 AGDEFGISVAIDGNT
+1755 AGGYFGNSVAIDGNT

-1775 HKADSAYA
+1775 RKADSAYA
-1783 ITKPSSDANNDGSI
+1783 ITKPSSDANSDGSI

-1828 GISVGVSGD
+1828 GISVAIDGNTV
-1837 TIVVGAHKDDDKG
+1837 VVGAHQHDKSDTVNNSGAAYVFTKPGNAWATGTETAKLTASDGTSGDEFGISVAVSGNTVVIGAHLDDDNG
-1850 DKSGSAYVFTKP
+1850 DKSGSAYFFTKP
-1862 ATGWDT
+1862 INGNWATG
-1868 TTETAKIIDHDGAP
+1868 TETAKIIDRDGAAE
-1882 DDHFGWSVAVDGSTA
+1882 DHFGWSVAVDGSTA

-1919 ADISNSA
+1919 TDISNSA

-2063 TANLSAAPGD
+2063 PANLSAAPGD

-2093 STNGGANFS
+2093 STDGGANFS
-2102 DFDGGSN
+2102 DFDGGST
-2109 SATTAYTVTGLTNY
+2109 SATTAYTVTSLTNY

-2132 VNASG
+2132 VNASD
-2137 EGPASNSAGATP
+2137 EGPASNSASATP

-2191 EDFLTASGGAAG
+2191 EDFLTASGGAAD

-2216 AVVGADRVNNKKGS
+2216 AVVGADRANSRKGS
-2230 AYIFTRDSNGD
+2230 VYIFTRESTGN

-2246 KLDGEAE
+2246 ELEGEVA
-2253 GDQFGWSVAVEGDTV
+2253 GDQFGWSVAVDGDTV

-2274 YDGED
+2274 YDGKD
-2279 TNGTTLANS
+2279 ASNTTLLNS
-2288 GAAYIFTRT
+2288 GAVYVFTKPDT
-2297 GGVWSQAAKLTP
+2297 DANGDGQTDWKDWKLLSSADSARLTDTLTATTP
-2309 TVPEEYAFFGGS
+2309 EAYAFFGGS
-2321 VALAGNTLAIGSR
+2321 VDLDGNTLAIGSR
-2334 LYDAGGRLGAGA
+2334 LYDVGGYLSAGA

-2352 DSGTGVWSQAA
+2352 TNDVWSQAA

-2384 DIVLVGAYGDDTVRG
+2384 DTVLVGAYGDDTVFG
-2399 ELGSGSAYVFE
+2399 ELGSGSAYVFD
-2410 KPSEGWTDGNE
+2410 KPPGGWTDGNE
-2421 TTKLTASD
+2421 TAKLTASD

-2446 AVIGASQHSDPE
+2446 AVIGAKQHNDPG
-2458 TGAGSGAA
+2458 TGTGSGAA
-2466 YVFTRESGVWG
+2466 YVFARESGVWG

-2483 ASDAAAGDNFGVS
+2483 PSDAAAGDNFGVS
-2496 VAVENDTVVVGSWQD
+2496 VAVEDGTVVVGSWQD

-2522 VFTKPALGWA
+2522 VFEKPDLGWA
-2532 GTLETLKL
+2532 STFETLKL

-2638 TPLGKPVAPTGLNA
+2638 TPLGKPVAPSGLNA

-2709 TTYTFAVRAVNVIGE
+2709 TTYTFAVRAVNVIGK

-2733 PASATPAAPDLSAT
+2733 PASVTPAAPNLSAT

-2752 VNLEW
+2752 VKLEW
-2757 ADPNDSS
+2757 VDPNDSS

-2780 IDPDDIDYSVANTI
+2780 IDADDIDYSVANTI
-2794 GYTVTSLTDG
+2794 GYTVTSLTND
-2804 TRLTNNTEYT
+2804 TEYT

-2821 NQALQ
+2821 NQALP

-2834 KATPAGTLPDS
+2834 TATPAGTLPDS
-2845 PLNLEAEPGHEE
+2845 PLNLAAEPGHEE
-2857 VRLSWDD
+2857 VRLSWGD

-2872 YHSSIDGV
+2872 YHYSIDGV
-2880 TNSTNISAD
+2880 ANSTNISAD

-2901 TTYTFQIWAENATG
+2901 TTYTFQISAENATG
-2915 VGRASAIDA
+2915 VGPASAAIDA

-2964 EVLYLLKTSELDGV
+2964 EVLHLLKTSKLDGV
-2978 GDDKFGYAVAVDG
+2978 GGDKFGYAVAVDG

-3020 WNDGVKLTASDG
+3020 WDDGVKLTASGG

-3053 SGDDGAGADSGAA
+3053 PGNDGAGADSGSV
-3066 YVFTRND
+3066 YVFVKPT
-3073 GVWDDGVKLTASDGA
+3073 GAWATSTETAKLTASDGA

-3106 GAYRDDDEENDSEDS
+3106 GAYQDDDEENDSEDS

-3141 MEDTETAK
+3141 MADTETAK
-3149 LTASDGADDDWFG
+3149 LTTSDGTDDDWFG

-3180 DKGIDSGLV
+3180 DKGIDSGSV

-3204 TDKLTADDGEAQDNF
+3204 TDKLTASDGEAQDNF

-3275 DPGGVWDGGEKLT
+3275 DSEGVWDGGEKLT

-3324 SAYVFTRDSNGEWIQ
+3324 SAYVFTRDSNGEWSQ
-3339 TKKLTDEDGEAGDWF
+3339 KKKLTDEDGEAGDWF

-3363 AHTALAGAG
+3363 AHTALVGAG

-3379 HDWESVPGIAGQ
+3379 HDWESVPGIGGQ

-3422 AESEAIPQANG
+3422 AEGEAIPQANG
-3433 PPVAVNG
+3433 PPVAV
-3440 PPVVTD
+3440 D
-3446 DAATTGEDTDVVI
+3446 DASTTAEDSAVVI
-3459 RVLDDD
+3459 RVLDNDS
-3465 TDVDGDSLSVI
+3465 DVDGDSLSVI

-3500 ANFYGS
+3500 ANFHGS
-3506 DSFTYVVS
+3506 DLFTYKVS
-3514 DGNGGTDIGTVNVIV
+3514 DGKVVTDAATVTVIV

-3539 GDSTTTDEDRAI
+3539 GDSTTTDEDTAI
-3551 VIRVLDNDTDADG
+3551 VIRVLDNDTDVDG
-3564 DALSV
+3564 DSLSV
-3569 TAVSVPSNGRAAI
+3569 IAVGTPSNGAAAI
-3582 TSAGATVTYT
+3582 TGNATTVTYT
-3592 PNADFHGSDLFT
+3592 PNSSFHGSDSFT
-3604 YEVSDGNGGTDT
+3604 Y
-3616 GTDTGTVNVT
+3616 
-3626 VTSVNDPPVAMG
+3626 VA
-3638 DSTTTDEDRAIVIR
+3638 
-3652 VLDNDTD
+3652 
-3659 ADGDALSVTA
+3659 
-3669 VSVPSN
+3669 
-3675 GRAAITSAGAT
+3675 
-3686 VTYTPNADFHGSDLF
+3686 
-3701 TYEVSDGNGGTDT
+3701 SDGNGGTDT
-3714 GTVNV
+3714 GTVTV
-3719 TVTSVNDPPV
+3719 TVT
-3729 AMNDAATTGEDTD
+3729 
-3742 VVIRVLDND
+3742 
-3751 TDADGDALSVT
+3751 
-3762 AVSVPSNGRAAI
+3762 AV
-3774 TSAGATVTY
+3774 
-3783 TPNADFH
+3783 D
-3790 GSDLFTYKVSDGNGG
+3790 D
-3805 TDTGTVNVTIT
+3805 
-3816 PEPREPVNNWPR
+3816 EPANRSPR
-3828 FNEGIP
+3828 FNEGLN
-3834 TTRTVPEDAALGT
+3834 TTRTVPENAEVGMAV
-3847 TMGDPVSATDS
+3847 GDPVNARDS
-3858 DQDPLQYSLLG
+3858 DNDRLEYWLWG
-3869 AGQRS
+3869 MDRAS
-3874 FRVDPVTGQ
+3874 FDVDPSTGQ
-3883 LTTAILLDYETQSE
+3883 LTTKTALDYEVKNE
-3897 YSVGVRVQDG
+3897 YSVRVSARDRRGGVDG
-3907 YGGADVINVTITVVD
+3907 IIVTISVEN
-3922 VDEPPSQPG
+3922 VDEPPARPA
-3931 APELSSAD
+3931 APD
-3939 PTGLKVSWT
+3939 LKATSHSTLAVNWT

-3953 GPEITDYDV
+3953 GPEITDYDL
-3962 QYREAGG
+3962 QYREADG
-3969 EFRDAGYDGVGLSTT
+3969 EFKDAGYGGTGISMTLS
-3984 LEDLRPV
+3984 DLKPE

-4002 AEGTSPWS
+4002 AEGVSPWS

-4015 ETEET
+4015 ETEEAPPPPT
-4020 PPTPAPTAT
+4020 PTPTPTAEPAPAPTAEPAPAPTAEPTPAPTAE
-4029 SPLMPTATP
+4029 PTP
-4038 TPTPAPTATPTPT
+4038 TPTAEPTP
-4051 PAPTATPTPT
+4051 
-4061 PAPTATPTPTPAPTA
+4061 
-4076 TATPTAPPVS
+4076 
-4086 TPAPTPTVE
+4086 
-4095 PVPSEVGG
+4095 SEADGG
-4103 GGGGFPWWAIVIVVI
+4103 DEGFPWWAIVVVVI

-4123 VGFIVVVRRSHTP
+4123 VVLIIVVRRS
-4136 FRRWP
+4136 RR

>member
-1 MRAIHMRTLPRLTI
+1 MRAIHIRTFPRLII
-15 IGVLLAAALLL
+15 IGAILAAALLL
-26 LIMAP
+26 GSPAPSDAAEIVLVSNTGQHAYGGTPVGAYDHAQGFTTGKNTLGYVLTSIELQVHTAP
-31 ANAAVAPSGF
+31 ANGTLTVSVREADGQDPSDTVLYTLTNPSNLGTGLRKFTAPANSSLSAETTYFVHMTFAVGINPTQPQWDLTDRTQEDSGAYAGWSIANERHSRVTGSTGNWGTPNNARIKIKVKGENRAPAAPVNL
-41 SATAADSQVTLTWND
+41 SATVGNGQVTLSWDD
-56 PNDTT
+56 PGNDT
-61 ITGYQVLQ
+61 
-69 VAIDKLVVPSTVTG
+69 
-83 AIGAGDRFG
+83 
-92 DSVGIAGNRAVVGA
+92 
-106 PFQESL
+106 
-112 NNQNT
+112 
-117 SITNGGWGHTF
+117 
-128 SRGSGG
+128 
-134 WSYDE
+134 
-139 FLAVSNPQVE
+139 
-149 GRLGSSVAVAGSTVM
+149 
-164 AGAPSYH
+164 
-171 QTNNTDPGEVTIASK
+171 
-186 SSLTSSWATEFTKTG
+186 
-201 QFGNDLFGSSVA
+201 
-213 LDTGIAVVGALGA
+213 
-226 QVGNDALAGKAYL
+226 
-239 YTKDSSGV
+239 
-247 WGPAATAIWSAGTNA
+247 
-262 GAGTIFGSS
+262 
-271 VAVDSN
+271 
-277 TVVIGSPGEDSGS
+277 
-290 GAAYV
+290 
-295 FTKTNNVWSAVR
+295 
-307 LTASDRADADSFGR
+307 
-321 WVAVDG
+321 
-327 DFVVVGSWRDDD
+327 
-339 GGTDSGSVYVFTKP
+339 
-353 SGGWGTWVTLSTSS
+353 
-367 KAALTAKLTASDA
+367 
-380 AADDHFGW
+380 
-388 SVAVDGDN
+388 
-396 VVVGA
+396 
-401 YGNDDDGT
+401 
-409 DSGSVYLFT
+409 
-418 KPSGGWVDTTETVK
+418 
-432 LTAPD
+432 
-437 GAADDNFGDSVAA
+437 
-450 GGGRVIVG
+450 
-458 APGDESDKGAA
+458 
-469 YVFSIPA
+469 
-476 WSNISNSDEDTTS
+476 
-489 HTVTGL
+489 
-495 TNGVEYTF
+495 
-503 LIRPV
+503 
-508 DSGGPGPASESEHA
+508 
-522 TPMPSP
+522 
-528 AAPTNLAAAPG
+528 
-539 DGEAVLTWA
+539 
-548 NPTDSA
+548 

-562 NGGTSFTDIGG
+562 NGGTNFTDIG
-573 SGAGTTGYVVTGLTN
+573 SSDNETTAYTVTGLTN
-588 GAQYTLAV
+588 GTQYTLAV
-596 RAVNVY
+596 RAVND
-602 GAGMASTVTA
+602 GGDGTASTVTA
-612 TPTAPPAVPVYVSNM
+612 TPETVPDAPTSLTATGADTSVTLAWTASVSDGGSAITMHQYRQKAGTDNY
-627 GQTTAVNDLADLSS
+627 GNWTDIPESAHGGNNAIGHTVTGLDRGKTYTFLVRAVNSV
-641 DQAQSFS
+641 
-648 TGANALDYL
+648 GN
-657 FGSIDVYLE
+657 SI
-666 RAPGSGTLTVS
+666 
-677 VRNTNASGKPGST
+677 ASGEASAP
-690 VHTLTNPTPVGTGIQ
+690 
-705 RFTAPADAKL
+705 TAPA
-715 DANINYFLHLTFS
+715 
-728 GSGTTPRLLTTES
+728 
-741 DTLDS
+741 
-746 GTATGWRMDD
+746 
-756 FRYYRSG
+756 
-763 ANWFSSSNAL
+763 
-773 KISINNVPPPV
+773 
-784 PGAPANLSAT
+784 APANLSAA
-794 PGDGEVTLSWGDPSN
+794 PGDG
-809 DTIEKYQYSTDGGT
+809 Q
-823 TFIDI
+823 
-828 PGSDKD
+828 
-834 TIAYTVTGLANGTT
+834 
-848 HTLAVRAKNFS
+848 
-859 GEGAESSVTVL
+859 
-870 MIPAAPANLTAMPGD
+870 
-885 GMAALSWDDPGN
+885 AALSWDDPGN
-897 TTITEYQLMQLAE
+897 TTITKYELLQLAE
-910 ESGLTADDGAK
+910 ESGLIASDDAL
-921 NDRFGVSVAVDG
+921 NDRFGVSVALD
-933 NTAVVGAFQ
+933 NDTAVVGAFQ

-990 SVAVDGDN
+990 SVAVDGDT

-1005 DDLDKGAIYVF
+1005 NVSKTGAIYVF

-1043 FGASVALYGE
+1043 FGASVALYGA
-1053 STIVVGAPGAG
+1053 STIVVGAPGDQNSVGGTDVSTG
-1064 SAYVFTKN
+1064 SAYVFTRN
-1072 SGVWSQ
+1072 SETGEWSQ
-1078 AANLTASNAQT
+1078 NAKLTASNA
-1089 GDEFGISV
+1089 GADDLFGNSV
-1097 AVDDDTIAVG
+1097 GVDDDTIAVG

-1136 TETVQ
+1136 TETVR
-1141 LRASDRDANDNFG
+1141 LRASDRAANDNFG
-1154 RSVAVDTDTG
+1154 RSVAVDG
-1164 TIVVGASG
+1164 NTIVVGASG
-1172 DRNTVGGT
+1172 DRNMVDGA
-1180 EVGTGST
+1180 EASTGSA
-1187 YVFTEPNTGW
+1187 YVFTRPNTGW
-1197 ANSGGTETAKLTAS
+1197 ANSAGTETAKLTAS
-1211 DGAHSDQ
+1211 DGAHTDQ
-1218 FGRSVAVA
+1218 FGRSVVVD

-1262 TVKLTASDG
+1262 TVKLTASNAAT
-1271 KEGDR
+1271 GDR
-1276 FGIAL
+1276 FGTAL
-1281 ALDDD
+1281 ALDGD

-1296 ANDDDDNA
+1296 ANDDDADTG
-1304 RNDVSDAGSAYVIG
+1304 NDVLDAGSAYVIG

-1323 KIPDTAA
+1323 KIPAA
-1330 AIRSQTVT
+1330 AAGNRYYEVT
-1338 GLTNNIKHTFAMRA
+1338 GLTNDITYMFAVRA
-1352 VNASGNGPAS
+1352 VNPSGDGPAS
-1362 TASAMPAPLPDAPT
+1362 TATGVPVPVPVAPVN
-1376 GLSAKPG
+1376 LSATPG
-1383 DRKVALTWDDPDD
+1383 DGEVALSWDDPGNA
-1396 STITKYQYSAD
+1396 TIIKYQYSPD

-1422 TTSYTITGLDNGVTY
+1422 TTAYTVTGLTNSTEY

-1480 DDPDDSTITKYQLL
+1480 DNPDDSTITKYQLL
-1494 QITPRKLTAGGVG
+1494 QITPRKLTAGGAG

-1541 AAYVFTKNSESGE
+1541 AAYVFTWNSVSEVWTKN
-1554 WIQATLTASDGNDG
+1554 ATLNASDGDNG
-1568 DEFGQSVAL
+1568 DEFGRSVAL
-1577 DGDTAVVGAP
+1577 DGDTAVVGAHQY
-1587 GADKGEAGEGQ
+1587 DEGEPGEGQ
-1598 VTGTGAAY
+1598 ATNTGSAY
-1606 VFIRDSAGSWTQ
+1606 IFTKDSQGMWKQTAQ
-1618 AAKLTADDAA
+1618 LTASDAA
-1628 EDDQFAYSV
+1628 DGDQFGYSV
-1637 AVYDDTVVIGAHQD
+1637 AVD
-1651 DDDGAESGSA
+1651 
-1661 YVFTKPANG
+1661 
-1670 GWTTTN
+1670 
-1676 TAVKLTAP
+1676 
-1684 DAAAGGYYGNSVAV
+1684 
-1698 SGDTIVVGA
+1698 GDTIVVGA
-1707 HKADSAYAITKPS
+1707 HLDDDGGAESGSVYVFTKPS
-1720 SDDNDD
+1720 GDNGWD
-1726 GSIDWQDWNA
+1726 DWNS
-1736 LDADGKATL
+1736 LSADGKAMLTTKL
-1745 TATLTAFDAT
+1745 TAPGAA
-1755 AGDEFGISVAIDGNT
+1755 AGGYFGNSVAIDGNT

-1775 HKADSAYA
+1775 RKADSAYA
-1783 ITKPSSDANNDGSI
+1783 ITKPSSDANSDGSI

-1828 GISVGVSGD
+1828 GISVAIDGNTV
-1837 TIVVGAHKDDDKG
+1837 VVGAHQHDKSDTVNNSGAAYVFTKPGNAWATGTETVKLTASDGTRGDEFGISVAVSGNTVVIGAHLDDDNW
-1850 DKSGSAYVFTKP
+1850 DKSGSAYFFTKP
-1862 ATGWDT
+1862 INGNWATG
-1868 TTETAKIIDHDGAP
+1868 TETAKIIDHDGAAE
-1882 DDHFGWSVAVDGSTA
+1882 DHFGWSVAVDGSTA

-1919 ADISNSA
+1919 TDISNSA

-1945 YTFRLR
+1945 YTFQLR
-1951 AVNRSGNGPASDR
+1951 GVNASGHSPASDR
-1964 LNVTPKAVPY
+1964 LDATPKAVPY
-1974 SPTNLSAA
+1974 APTNLSAA

-2063 TANLSAAPGD
+2063 PANLSAAPGD

-2093 STNGGANFS
+2093 SPDGGENFS

-2137 EGPASNSAGATP
+2137 EGPASNSASATP
-2149 RIGKP
+2149 RAPKP

-2169 MLSWTDPD
+2169 TLSWQDPN

-2182 VYQISEVIP
+2182 VYQISEVVP
-2191 EDFLTASGGAAG
+2191 EDWLTAADGAAG
-2203 AHFGISVAIDGDT
+2203 DQFGVSVAVDGDT
-2216 AVVGADRVNNKKGS
+2216 AVVGADRANDRRGS
-2230 AYIFTRDSNGD
+2230 VYIFTRNSTGD
-2241 WTQQA
+2241 WTQQV
-2246 KLDGEAE
+2246 KLDGEE
-2253 GDQFGWSVAVEGDTV
+2253 TGDQFGWSVAVDGDTV

-2274 YDGED
+2274 FDGED
-2279 TNGTTLANS
+2279 ASNTTLVNS
-2288 GAAYIFTRT
+2288 GAAYVITKPDTDANGDGSTDWTDWNSLDDDGRAGLT
-2297 GGVWSQAAKLTP
+2297 AKLTP
-2309 TVPEEYAFFGGS
+2309 TVPEAYAFFGGS
-2321 VALAGNTLAIGSR
+2321 VALDDSTLVIGSR
-2334 LYDAGGRLGAGA
+2334 LADVGGYLSAGA

-2352 DSGTGVWSQAA
+2352 DSVTGVWSQAA
-2363 KLTASTSLQL
+2363 KLTASDGSSL
-2373 AYLGYSLAVDG
+2373 AYLGYSVAVDG
-2384 DIVLVGAYGDDTVRG
+2384 DTVLAGAF
-2399 ELGSGSAYVFE
+2399 GSYTEFGRTGNGSAYVFA
-2410 KPSEGWTDGNE
+2410 KPASGWADGNE

-2429 RQPSG
+2429 LQPSD

-2446 AVIGASQHSDPE
+2446 AVIGARQHNDPG

-2466 YVFTRESGVWG
+2466 YVFTRASGVWG

-2496 VAVENDTVVVGSWQD
+2496 VAVEDDTVVVGSWQD

-2522 VFTKPALGWA
+2522 VFEKPALGWA
-2532 GTLETLKL
+2532 STFETLKL

-2595 IGLSDHQTTNHTVT
+2595 IGLSDHRTTNHTVT

-2638 TPLGKPVAPTGLNA
+2638 TPLGKPVAPVLSA
-2652 DAGDGQVTL
+2652 QAGDGQVTL

-2733 PASATPAAPDLSAT
+2733 PASVTPAAPNLSAT

-2752 VNLEW
+2752 VKLEW
-2757 ADPNDSS
+2757 VDPNDSS

-2772 DGGTGFID
+2772 DGGTSFID
-2780 IDPDDIDYSVANTI
+2780 IDVEDIDYSVANTI
-2794 GYTVTSLTDG
+2794 GYTVTSLTND
-2804 TRLTNNTEYT
+2804 TEYT

-2834 KATPAGTLPDS
+2834 TATPAGTLPDS
-2845 PLNLEAEPGHEE
+2845 PLNLAAEPGHEE
-2857 VRLSWDD
+2857 VRLSWGD

-2872 YHSSIDGV
+2872 YHYSIDRV
-2880 TNSTNISAD
+2880 ANSTNISAD

-2901 TTYTFQIWAENATG
+2901 TTYTFQISAENATG
-2915 VGRASAIDA
+2915 VGPVSAAIDA

-2964 EVLYLLKTSELDGV
+2964 EVLHLLKTSKLDGV
-2978 GDDKFGYAVAVDG
+2978 GGDKFGYAVSVDG

-3020 WNDGVKLTASDG
+3020 WDDGVKLTASGG

-3053 SGDDGAGADSGAA
+3053 PGNDGAGADSGSV
-3066 YVFTRND
+3066 YVFVKPT
-3073 GVWDDGVKLTASDGA
+3073 GAWATSTETAKLTASDGA

-3106 GAYRDDDEENDSEDS
+3106 GAYQDDDEENDSEDS

-3132 SGGWADWDP
+3132 SGSWADGN
-3141 MEDTETAK
+3141 ETAK

-3180 DKGIDSGLV
+3180 DKGIDSGSV

-3204 TDKLTADDGEAQDNF
+3204 TDKLTASDGEAQDNF

-3275 DPGGVWDGGEKLT
+3275 DSGGVWDGGEKLT

-3324 SAYVFTRDSNGEWIQ
+3324 SAYVFTRDSNGEWNQ
-3339 TKKLTDEDGEAGDWF
+3339 KKKLTDEDGEAGDWF

-3363 AHTALAGAG
+3363 AHTALVGAG

-3379 HDWESVPGIAGQ
+3379 HDWESVPGIGGQ

-3422 AESEAIPQANG
+3422 AEGEAIPQANG
-3433 PPVAVNG
+3433 PPVAVG
-3440 PPVVTD
+3440 D
-3446 DAATTGEDTDVVI
+3446 STTTAEDTAIVI
-3459 RVLDDD
+3459 RVLDNDS
-3465 TDVDGDSLSVI
+3465 DVDGDSLSVI

-3500 ANFYGS
+3500 ANF
-3506 DSFTYVVS
+3506 
-3514 DGNGGTDIGTVNVIV
+3514 
-3529 TSVNDPPVAM
+3529 
-3539 GDSTTTDEDRAI
+3539 
-3551 VIRVLDNDTDADG
+3551 
-3564 DALSV
+3564 
-3569 TAVSVPSNGRAAI
+3569 
-3582 TSAGATVTYT
+3582 
-3592 PNADFHGSDLFT
+3592 HGSDLFT
-3604 YEVSDGNGGTDT
+3604 YKVSDGNGS
-3616 GTDTGTVNVT
+3616 TDTGTVTVT

-3675 GRAAITSAGAT
+3675 GRAAIRNAGAT
-3686 VTYTPNADFHGSDLF
+3686 VTYTPNSSFHGSDSF
-3701 TYEVSDGNGGTDT
+3701 TYVASDGNGGTDT

-3719 TVTSVNDPPV
+3719 TVT
-3729 AMNDAATTGEDTD
+3729 
-3742 VVIRVLDND
+3742 
-3751 TDADGDALSVT
+3751 
-3762 AVSVPSNGRAAI
+3762 AV
-3774 TSAGATVTY
+3774 
-3783 TPNADFH
+3783 D
-3790 GSDLFTYKVSDGNGG
+3790 D
-3805 TDTGTVNVTIT
+3805 
-3816 PEPREPVNNWPR
+3816 EPANRSPR
-3828 FNEGIP
+3828 FNEGLN
-3834 TTRTVPEDAALGT
+3834 TTRTVPENTEVGMAV
-3847 TMGDPVSATDS
+3847 GDPVNARDS
-3858 DQDPLQYSLLG
+3858 DNDRLEYWLWG
-3869 AGQRS
+3869 MDRAS
-3874 FRVDPVTGQ
+3874 FDVDPSTGQ
-3883 LTTAILLDYETQSE
+3883 LTTKTALDYEVKNE
-3897 YSVGVRVQDG
+3897 YSVRVSARDRRGGVDG
-3907 YGGADVINVTITVVD
+3907 IIVTISVEN
-3922 VDEPPSQPG
+3922 VDEPPARP
-3931 APELSSAD
+3931 APPD
-3939 PTGLKVSWT
+3939 LKATSHSTLAVNWT

-3953 GPEITDYDV
+3953 GPEITDYDL
-3962 QYREAGG
+3962 QYREADG
-3969 EFRDAGYDGVGLSTT
+3969 EFKDVGYGGTGISMTLS
-3984 LEDLRPV
+3984 DLKPE

-4002 AEGTSPWS
+4002 AEGVSPWS

-4015 ETEET
+4015 ETEEA
-4020 PPTPAPTAT
+4020 PPP
-4029 SPLMPTATP
+4029 P
-4038 TPTPAPTATPTPT
+4038 TPTPAPTAEPTSAPTAEPMPAPSAEPT
-4051 PAPTATPTPT
+4051 PAPTAEPTSAPTAEPMPAPTAEPTSAPTAEPTSAPTAEPTSAPTAEPTSAPTAEPTSAPTAEPTSAPTAEPT
-4061 PAPTATPTPTPAPTA
+4061 PAPTAEPTSAPTAEPTPAPTA
-4076 TATPTAPPVS
+4076 EP
-4086 TPAPTPTVE
+4086 TPAPTAE
-4095 PVPSEVGG
+4095 PAPSESDGG
-4103 GGGGFPWWAIVIVVI
+4103 DEGFPWWAIVVVVI

-4123 VGFIVVVRRSHTP
+4123 VVLIIVVRRS
-4136 FRRWP
+4136 RR

>member
-1 MRAIHMRTLPRLTI
+1 MRAIHVRTFPRLTI
-15 IGVLLAAALLL
+15 IGALLAVAVLL
-26 LIMAP
+26 IVITAP

-41 SATAADSQVTLTWND
+41 AATAGDTQVTLSWNN
-56 PNDTT
+56 PNDIT
-61 ITGYQVLQ
+61 ITGYRVLWMEPMVKLVYPSHSTNSS
-69 VAIDKLVVPSTVTG
+69 VAIQS
-83 AIGAGDRFG
+83 GDRFG
-92 DSVGIAGNRAVVGA
+92 QSVGIDGDRAVVGA
-106 PFQESL
+106 PLQESL
-112 NNQNT
+112 NNSNV
-117 SITNGGWGHTF
+117 SITDGGWAHAY
-128 SRGSGG
+128 SSGSSG

-139 FLAVSNPQVE
+139 FLAVSDPQE
-149 GRLGSSVAVAGSTVM
+149 KGRLGESVAIASRTAVV
-164 AGAPSYH
+164 GAPSYYDV
-171 QTNNTDPGEVTIASK
+171 TDPGKVIIAAKGGVSN
-186 SSLTSSWATEFTKTG
+186 SWAIKFTETG
-201 QFGNDLFGSSVA
+201 DEDNDYLGTSVA
-213 LDTGIAVVGALGA
+213 IDDGIAIAGARGIEINNLA
-226 QVGNDALAGKAYL
+226 EAGKAFV
-239 YTKDSSGV
+239 YTRDSDNQDSGV
-247 WGPAATAIWSAGTNA
+247 WSEEAALDP
-262 GAGTIFGSS
+262 GANVGIGNLGNRFGSS
-271 VAVDSN
+271 VAVDDG
-277 TVVIGSPGEDSGS
+277 TIVVGAWGEDFTR

-295 FTKTNNVWSAVR
+295 FTKNSQGDWTRVAR
-307 LTASDRADADSFGR
+307 LTASSREIGDAFGSA
-321 WVAVDG
+321 VAIDG
-327 DFVVVGSWRDDD
+327 NTIVVGADNWD
-339 GGTDSGSVYVFTKP
+339 GGAQDSPKHGAAFIFTKP
-353 SGGWGTWVTLSTSS
+353 VGGWTTATE
-367 KAALTAKLTASDA
+367 TAKLTASDA
-380 AADDHFGW
+380 DDNDAFGFA
-388 SVAVDGDN
+388 VAVKDDTI
-396 VVVGA
+396 VVGA
-401 YGNDDDGT
+401 PVDEDADDDET
-409 DSGSVYLFT
+409 GSVYLFT
-418 KPSGGWVDTTETVK
+418 KPSGGWATANETFQ
-432 LTAPD
+432 LTVPN
-437 GAADDNFGDSVAA
+437 AAASDDFGYSVAA
-450 GGGRVIVG
+450 RGGRFIVG
-458 APGDESDKGAA
+458 APGVASDKGAA
-469 YVFSIPA
+469 YVSSIPRWA
-476 WSNISNSDEDTTS
+476 DIPVPGSNSGTMS

-495 TNGVEYTF
+495 TNAVAYTF
-503 LIRPV
+503 WVVPV
-508 DSGGPGPASESEHA
+508 VGGNLGPTSDSVTSTPTAAKAAKPA
-522 TPMPSP
+522 
-528 AAPTNLAAAPG
+528 NLTALGIDREVTLSWDDPNDASIERYRYQQKEG
-539 DGEAVLTWA
+539 DGAFGSWNNMEL
-548 NPTDSA
+548 
-554 ITKYQYST
+554 
-562 NGGTSFTDIGG
+562 TDIDSTSEPGKLRYTV
-573 SGAGTTGYVVTGLTN
+573 SNLTN
-588 GAQYTLAV
+588 GVTYTFQIYADDNHEDSDTS
-596 RAVNVY
+596 AE
-602 GAGMASTVTA
+602 ASA
-612 TPTAPPAVPVYVSNM
+612 TPAPPPPLPLVPPFVSNI
-627 GQTTAVNDLADLSS
+627 GQETDISDGVDADLSR
-641 DQAQSFS
+641 DQAQQFS
-648 TGANALDYL
+648 TGANETGYVL
-657 FGSIDVYLE
+657 GSIDLYFQ
-666 RAPGSGTLTVS
+666 RGTDSGDLTVTVWNS
-677 VRNTNASGKPGST
+677 NTNADPGST
-690 VHTLTNPTPVGTGIQ
+690 VHTLTNPDTIEPGLV
-705 RFTAPADAKL
+705 RFTAPAQLA
-715 DANINYFLHLTFS
+715 ANTTYFVHVAFS
-728 GSGTTPRLLTTES
+728 GSGTPPRLRTTAS
-741 DTLDS
+741 TNVDAGAAPNWSMITYRHQADS
-746 GTATGWRMDD
+746 SSATGWA
-756 FRYYRSG
+756 YQ
-763 ANWFSSSNAL
+763 SNLL
-773 KISINNVPPPV
+773 KISVNQVLDPPD
-784 PGAPANLSAT
+784 APANLEAT
-794 PGDGEVTLSWGDPSN
+794 VGDGLVVLSWDDPL
-809 DTIEKYQYSTDGGT
+809 DDYITKYQYSTDSGT
-823 TFIDI
+823 SYNNIALTAIDSSET
-828 PGSDKD
+828 GKFK
-834 TIAYTVTGLANGTT
+834 YTVESLANGETYN
-848 HTLAVRAKNFS
+848 LAVRAVNS
-859 GEGAESSVTVL
+859 AGNGATDTKTAVMMPT
-870 MIPAAPANLTAMPGD
+870 APTGFTARPRDQRVELG
-885 GMAALSWDDPGN
+885 WDDPGN

-976 LTASDGADGDEFGI
+976 LTASDGADGDEFGS
-990 SVAVDGDN
+990 SVAVDGDT

-1016 TKPSDGDWTSTITE
+1016 TKPSDGDWTSTT
-1030 TKLTAT
+1030 TVAKLTAT

-1043 FGASVALYGE
+1043 FGASVALYGD
-1053 STIVVGAPGAG
+1053 STIVVGAPAAG

-1078 AANLTASNAQT
+1078 AANLTATDAET

-1107 AYGKDGNSLTDSGL
+1107 AYGKNGNSLTDSGL

-1141 LRASDRDANDNFG
+1141 LRASDRAANDNFG
-1154 RSVAVDTDTG
+1154 RSVAVG
-1164 TIVVGASG
+1164 SSTIVVGASG

-1180 EVGTGST
+1180 EVSTGSA
-1187 YVFTEPNTGW
+1187 YVFTRPDTGW
-1197 ANSGGTETAKLTAS
+1197 ANSAGTETAKLTAS
-1211 DGAHSDQ
+1211 DGAHDDQ
-1218 FGRSVAVA
+1218 FGRSVAVD

-1235 QNDDDGTDSG
+1235 QNDDDGVDSG

-1262 TVKLTASDG
+1262 TVKLTASNAAT
-1271 KEGDR
+1271 GDR

-1281 ALDDD
+1281 ALDGD

-1296 ANDDDDNA
+1296 ANDDDDDTG
-1304 RNDVSDAGSAYVIG
+1304 NDVLDTGSAYVIG

-1323 KIPDTAA
+1323 KIPDDDAGN
-1330 AIRSQTVT
+1330 RYHEVT
-1338 GLTNNIKHTFAMRA
+1338 GLTNNITYTFAVRA
-1352 VNASGNGPAS
+1352 VNPSGFGGAATD
-1362 TASAMPAPLPDAPT
+1362 TATPVPLPAAPVN
-1376 GLSAKPG
+1376 LSATPG
-1383 DRKVALTWDDPDD
+1383 DGEVALSWDDPGDA
-1396 STITKYQYSAD
+1396 SITKYQYNTD
-1407 GGANFSDFDG
+1407 GGESFTDIP
-1417 GSSAS
+1417 GSNATSS
-1422 TTSYTITGLDNGVTY
+1422 SYTVTGLAHSTTY
-1437 TLALRAVNPTG
+1437 TLALRAVNPSG

-1456 ALILPAKPTGLT
+1456 ALTLPAKPTGLT

-1494 QITPRKLTAGGVG
+1494 QITPRKLTAGGAG

-1527 ALQAYDADFNNRPG
+1527 ALLAYDAVFNNRPG

-1554 WIQATLTASDGNDG
+1554 WTQATLTALDGNDG

-1587 GADKGEAGEGQ
+1587 GADKGVAGEGQ

-1618 AAKLTADDAA
+1618 AAKLTANDAA
-1628 EDDQFAYSV
+1628 ADDQFAYSV

-1670 GWTTTN
+1670 GWTSTN

-1720 SDDNDD
+1720 SDANDD
-1726 GSIDWQDWNA
+1726 GSIDWQDWDA

-1815 TLTAFDAAAGDEF
+1815 TLTAFDATAGDEF
-1828 GISVGVSGD
+1828 GISVAVSGD

-1850 DKSGSAYVFTKP
+1850 DESGSVYVFTKP

-1868 TTETAKIIDHDGAP
+1868 TTETAKIIDQDGAE
-1882 DDHFGWSVAVDGSTA
+1882 DDQFGWSVAVDGSTA
-1897 VVGAYGD
+1897 VVGAYRD
-1904 GSNKGAAHIMGIPSW
+1904 GSNRGAAHLMGIPSW
-1919 ADISNSA
+1919 ADISDSA
-1926 PGEANATSYAVTG
+1926 AGGANATSYTVTG
-1939 LTNDVV
+1939 LTNDVM
-1945 YTFRLR
+1945 YTFQLR
-1951 AVNRSGNGPASDR
+1951 AVASDSHSPASDR

-2063 TANLSAAPGD
+2063 PANLSAAPGD

-2093 STNGGANFS
+2093 STDGGAIFS
-2102 DFDGGSN
+2102 DFDGGIN
-2109 SATTAYTVTGLTNY
+2109 SATTANTVTDLTNY

-2137 EGPASNSAGATP
+2137 EGPASNSASATP

-2154 AKPTGLGAVAGDKKV
+2154 AKPTGLGAVAGDKQV
-2169 MLSWTDPD
+2169 TLRWTDPD

-2182 VYQISEVIP
+2182 AYQISEVIP
-2191 EDFLTASGGAAG
+2191 EAFLTASGGAAG
-2203 AHFGISVAIDGDT
+2203 AHFGTSVAIDGDT
-2216 AVVGADRVNNKKGS
+2216 AVVGADRANSRKGS
-2230 AYIFTRDSNGD
+2230 VYIFTRESTGN

-2246 KLDGEAE
+2246 ELEGEVA

-2279 TNGTTLANS
+2279 DEGNTLTNS
-2288 GAAYIFTRT
+2288 GAVYVFTKPT
-2297 GGVWSQAAKLTP
+2297 SSGGWADTIAEPVTLTA
-2309 TVPEEYAFFGGS
+2309 TTPEEYAFFGGS

-2352 DSGTGVWSQAA
+2352 SGTTWSQAA

-2384 DIVLVGAYGDDTVRG
+2384 DTVLVGAYGDDTVFG
-2399 ELGSGSAYVFE
+2399 ELGSGSAYVFD
-2410 KPSEGWTDGNE
+2410 KPPGGWTDGNE
-2421 TTKLTASD
+2421 TAKLTASD

-2446 AVIGASQHSDPE
+2446 AVIGARQHNDPG

-2466 YVFTRESGVWG
+2466 YVFARESGVWG

-2483 ASDAAAGDNFGVS
+2483 PSDAAAGDNFGVS
-2496 VAVENDTVVVGSWQD
+2496 VAVEDGTVVVGSWQD

-2522 VFTKPALGWA
+2522 VFEKPDLGWA
-2532 GTLETLKL
+2532 STFETLKL

-2595 IGLSDHQTTNHTVT
+2595 IGLSDHQTTNHTLT

-2638 TPLGKPVAPTGLNA
+2638 TPLGKPVAPVLSA
-2652 DAGDGQVTL
+2652 QAGDGQVTL

-2666 TADATIAPITKYEYN
+2666 TADTTIAPITKYEYN

-2752 VNLEW
+2752 VKLEW

-2794 GYTVTSLTDG
+2794 GYTVISLTNG
-2804 TRLTNNTEYT
+2804 TEYT

-2834 KATPAGTLPDS
+2834 TATPAGTLPDS

-2864 PDDASIDK
+2864 PDDSSIDK
-2872 YHSSIDGV
+2872 YHYSIDGV

-2901 TTYTFQIWAENATG
+2901 TTYTFQISAENATG
-2915 VGRASAIDA
+2915 VGPTSAIDA
-2924 KPLPPQLVRPAL
+2924 KPLPPQLLRPTL

-2964 EVLYLLKTSELDGV
+2964 EVLHLLQTSTLTGV
-2978 GDDKFGYAVAVDG
+2978 GGDKFGYAVAVDG
-2991 DTAVIGAYQDNGNG
+2991 DIAVIGAYQDDDNG
-3005 ADSGAAYVFTRNDGV
+3005 ADSGAVYVFTRVEGV
-3020 WNDGVKLTASDG
+3020 WTQAAKLTASDS

-3040 SVAVDGDTVVVGA
+3040 SVAVDGDTNTVVVGA
-3053 SGDDGAGADSGAA
+3053 PGDDGAGADSGSV
-3066 YVFTRND
+3066 YVFVKPFGGWATSTETA
-3073 GVWDDGVKLTASDGA
+3073 KLTASDGA

-3106 GAYRDDDEENDSEDS
+3106 GAYQDDDEENDSQDS
-3121 GSAYIFTKPNS
+3121 GSAYIFVKPV
-3132 SGGWADWDP
+3132 GGWVA
-3141 MEDTETAK
+3141 TSTAAK

-3162 VSVALDGKTAVIG
+3162 VSVALDGNTAVIG

-3180 DKGIDSGLV
+3180 DKGIDSGSV

-3204 TDKLTADDGEAQDNF
+3204 TDKLPASDGEAQDNF

-3275 DPGGVWDGGEKLT
+3275 DSVGVWDGGEKLT

-3324 SAYVFTRDSNGEWIQ
+3324 SAYVFTWDSNGEWSQ
-3339 TKKLTDEDGEAGDWF
+3339 KKKLTDEDGEAGDWF
-3354 GYSVAVDTA
+3354 GYSVAVDSA
-3363 AHTALAGAG
+3363 AHTALVGAG

-3379 HDWESVPGIAGQ
+3379 HDWESVPGIEGQ

-3406 YDFQVRAVN
+3406 YDIQVRAVN

-3422 AESEAIPQANG
+3422 AESEAIPQANINPVFENESVTFDVPENTAAGSNVGSVAAYDPNGDDLNYSKSGSGAAYFDIGLNSGAITVGLGTGLDYESG
-3433 PPVAVNG
+3433 PTSYNFTVY
-3440 PPVVTD
+3440 VTD
-3446 DAATTGEDTDVVI
+3446 GMDSDGNPDNNVN
-3459 RVLDDD
+3459 DDSIAVTINVTKVD
-3465 TDVDGDSLSVI
+3465 EGGGGSGGGPGTNGGPDNNPPAFSDGDS
-3476 EVSTP
+3476 
-3481 SNGSVAITGA
+3481 
-3491 GTTVTYTPN
+3491 
-3500 ANFYGS
+3500 
-3506 DSFTYVVS
+3506 
-3514 DGNGGTDIGTVNVIV
+3514 
-3529 TSVNDPPVAM
+3529 
-3539 GDSTTTDEDRAI
+3539 
-3551 VIRVLDNDTDADG
+3551 
-3564 DALSV
+3564 
-3569 TAVSVPSNGRAAI
+3569 TA
-3582 TSAGATVTYT
+3582 
-3592 PNADFHGSDLFT
+3592 
-3604 YEVSDGNGGTDT
+3604 
-3616 GTDTGTVNVT
+3616 
-3626 VTSVNDPPVAMG
+3626 
-3638 DSTTTDEDRAIVIR
+3638 
-3652 VLDNDTD
+3652 
-3659 ADGDALSVTA
+3659 
-3669 VSVPSN
+3669 
-3675 GRAAITSAGAT
+3675 
-3686 VTYTPNADFHGSDLF
+3686 
-3701 TYEVSDGNGGTDT
+3701 
-3714 GTVNV
+3714 
-3719 TVTSVNDPPV
+3719 
-3729 AMNDAATTGEDTD
+3729 
-3742 VVIRVLDND
+3742 
-3751 TDADGDALSVT
+3751 
-3762 AVSVPSNGRAAI
+3762 
-3774 TSAGATVTY
+3774 
-3783 TPNADFH
+3783 
-3790 GSDLFTYKVSDGNGG
+3790 
-3805 TDTGTVNVTIT
+3805 
-3816 PEPREPVNNWPR
+3816 
-3828 FNEGIP
+3828 
-3834 TTRTVPEDAALGT
+3834 RTVPENVVVGT
-3847 TMGDPVSATDS
+3847 EVGGPVGASDPDN
-3858 DQDPLQYSLLG
+3858 DPLEYSLLG
-3869 AGQRS
+3869 TDQGA
-3874 FRVDPVTGQ
+3874 FAVDLKNGQ
-3883 LTTAILLDYETQSE
+3883 LTTKTPLDYEVKNE
-3897 YSVGVRVQDG
+3897 YSVQVRVRDG
-3907 YGGADVINVTITVVD
+3907 RGGVDDINVTINVTD
-3922 VDEPPSQPG
+3922 VDEPPAPPG
-3931 APELSSAD
+3931 APEVSSAG
-3939 PTGLKVSWT
+3939 PTALTVGWT

-3953 GPEITDYDV
+3953 GPEITGYDV
-3962 QYREAGG
+3962 RHREAGG
-3969 EFRDAGYDGVGLSTT
+3969 AFRDAAYSGIGTSMT
-3984 LEDLRPV
+3984 LQGLRP
-3991 TGYEVQVRAIN
+3991 GASYEVQVRAVN
-4002 AEGTSPWS
+4002 AEGNSPWS
-4010 ESGRG
+4010 ESGQG
-4015 ETEET
+4015 ETGEAL
-4020 PPTPAPTAT
+4020 PTPMPT
-4029 SPLMPTATP
+4029 PVPTATP
-4038 TPTPAPTATPTPT
+4038 TRMPTPEPTSTPVPAPTVTLAPSPGSTIAPTVEAGTKPVPLPTSSPGRAGTDAPTRTLGPAATPTPV
-4051 PAPTATPTPT
+4051 PTATLVFTLQPDRT
-4061 PAPTATPTPTPAPTA
+4061 
-4076 TATPTAPPVS
+4076 S
-4086 TPAPTPTVE
+4086 TPVAIGAVTTAPTPTVR
-4095 PVPSEVGG
+4095 PVPPQADSGG
-4103 GGGGFPWWAIVIVVI
+4103 DEGFPWWVIVVI
-4118 GVVAG
+4118 LIGAIVGLLLFAG
-4123 VGFIVVVRRSHTP
+4123 ARR
-4136 FRRWP
+4136 RRDRAGGRY

>member
-1 MRAIHMRTLPRLTI
+1 MRAVHITTFPRLTI
-15 IGVLLAAALLL
+15 IGALLAVAML
-26 LIMAP
+26 LIVITAP
-31 ANAAVAPSGF
+31 ANAAVAPAGF
-41 SATAADSQVTLTWND
+41 TATAGDTQVTLTWNN
-56 PNDTT
+56 PNDAT

-69 VAIDKLVVPSTVTG
+69 VAIDKLAVPNTATDP
-83 AIGAGDRFG
+83 IGAGDRFG
-92 DSVGIAGNRAVVGA
+92 DAVGVDNRQAAVGA
-106 PFQESL
+106 PFQDTGGES
-112 NNQNT
+112 NVGQV
-117 SITNGGWGHTF
+117 HMF
-128 SRGSGG
+128 SRSSGG
-134 WSYDE
+134 WSHLTQRAFIAASADDNTG
-139 FLAVSNPQVE
+139 A
-149 GRLGSSVAVAGSTVM
+149 SVAVDGRTVVAGVPEFDYPESNSVTHFDIGRM
-164 AGAPSYH
+164 IIYHNAQGNNWGYTADPRGEAAG
-171 QTNNTDPGEVTIASK
+171 D
-186 SSLTSSWATEFTKTG
+186 
-201 QFGNDLFGSSVA
+201 QFGNSVSV
-213 LDTGIAVVGALGA
+213 DGGIAVVGAPNTDVLTPVAKGN
-226 QVGNDALAGKAYL
+226 VGTAYV
-239 YTKDSSGV
+239 YARDSSDITDD
-247 WGPAATAIWSAGTNA
+247 WSKEATLTASDRDANDR
-262 GAGTIFGSS
+262 FGWA
-271 VAVDSN
+271 VAVEGD
-277 TVVIGSPGEDSGS
+277 TIVVGAEGETNDR

-295 FTKTNNVWSAVR
+295 FVKPAGNWAADTETAK
-307 LTASDRADADSFGR
+307 LTAPDGAGDDAFGST
-321 WVAVDG
+321 VAVDG
-327 DFVVVGSWRDDD
+327 DFIVVGARGDDD
-339 GGTDSGSVYVFTKP
+339 VASQSGSVYVFTKP
-353 SGGWGTWVTLSTSS
+353 NTTDGWGDWNGLSSTA
-367 KAALTAKLTASDA
+367 KDALTAKLTASDA
-380 AADDHFGW
+380 AMNDRLGW
-388 SVAVDGDN
+388 SVAVDGDT
-396 VVVGA
+396 VLAGA
-401 YGNDDDGT
+401 YWEDEKGAN
-409 DSGSVYLFT
+409 SGSVYLFT
-418 KPSGGWVDTTETVK
+418 KPSGSWVDASETVK

-437 GAADDNFGDSVAA
+437 GAAGDEFGYSVAA
-450 GGGRVIVG
+450 GGGTAIVG
-458 APGDESDKGAA
+458 APGDDSETGAA
-469 YVFSIPA
+469 YVFSIPTWTA
-476 WSNISNSDEDTTS
+476 ISGSGPGTTS

-503 LIRPV
+503 VIRPV
-508 DSGGPGPASESEHA
+508 VGSGYGPASESEQA

-573 SGAGTTGYVVTGLTN
+573 SGAATTAYVVTGLTN

-627 GQTTAVNDLADLSS
+627 GQTTSLIDFADLSS

-677 VRNTNASGKPGST
+677 VRNTNASGQPGST
-690 VHTLTNPTPVGTGIQ
+690 VHTLTNPTTVGTGIQ
-705 RFTAPADAKL
+705 RFTAPADAEL

-746 GTATGWRMDD
+746 GTATEWRMDD

-773 KISINNVPPPV
+773 KISINTVPPPV

-834 TIAYTVTGLANGTT
+834 TIAYTVTGLSNGTT
-848 HTLAVRAKNFS
+848 HTLAVRAKNIS
-859 GEGAESSVTVL
+859 GEGDESSVTVL

-1016 TKPSDGDWTSTITE
+1016 SKPADDNWTSTITE

-1036 GGAADDL
+1036 GGEADDL
-1043 FGASVALYGE
+1043 FGAPVALYGD
-1053 STIVVGAPGAG
+1053 TIVVGAPGDQIEVSGGVARSG

-1078 AANLTASNAQT
+1078 AANLTATDAAT

-1107 AYGKDGNSLTDSGL
+1107 AYGKDGNSLADSGL
-1121 VYVFVKSGGAAWATT
+1121 VYVFVKPETDGGWANAS

-1141 LRASDRDANDNFG
+1141 LRASDRAANDNFG
-1154 RSVAVDTDTG
+1154 RSVAVNGSTV
-1164 TIVVGASG
+1164 VVGASG

-1180 EVGTGST
+1180 EVSTGSA
-1187 YVFTEPNTGW
+1187 YVFTRPDNGW
-1197 ANSGGTETAKLTAS
+1197 TNSAGTETAKLTAT
-1211 DGAHSDQ
+1211 DAAHTDQ
-1218 FGRSVAVA
+1218 FGRSVAVY
-1226 GDTIVVGAH
+1226 GDTILVGAH

-1262 TVKLTASDG
+1262 TVKLTASNAAT
-1271 KEGDR
+1271 GDR

-1281 ALDDD
+1281 ALDGD

-1296 ANDDDDNA
+1296 ANDDDDDTG
-1304 RNDVSDAGSAYVIG
+1304 NDVSDAGSAYVIG

-1362 TASAMPAPLPDAPT
+1362 TVPGVPMPVPAAPVI
-1376 GLSAKPG
+1376 LSATPG
-1383 DRKVALTWDDPDD
+1383 DGQIALTWDDPEDD
-1396 STITKYQYSAD
+1396 TITKYQYSTD
-1407 GGANFSDFDG
+1407 YIINGGNGNNGVASFIDIP
-1417 GSSAS
+1417 GSNATSS
-1422 TTSYTITGLDNGVTY
+1422 SYTVTGLANSTTY
-1437 TLALRAVNPTG
+1437 TLSLRAVNPSG

-1480 DDPDDSTITKYQLL
+1480 DNPDDSTITKYQLL
-1494 QITPRKLTAGGVG
+1494 QIAPRKLTAGGAG
-1507 RDGDFF
+1507 RDDDFF

-1527 ALQAYDADFNNRPG
+1527 ALQAYNADFSNRPG
-1541 AAYVFTKNSESGE
+1541 AAYVFTWNSVSEVWTKN
-1554 WIQATLTASDGNDG
+1554 ATLNASDGDNGDG
-1568 DEFGQSVAL
+1568 FGRSVAL
-1577 DGDTAVVGAP
+1577 DGDTAVVGAYQNDEGEP
-1587 GADKGEAGEGQ
+1587 GEVQ
-1598 VTGTGAAY
+1598 VTNTGSAY
-1606 VFIRDSAGSWTQ
+1606 IFTKDSQGMWKQTAQ
-1618 AAKLTADDAA
+1618 LTASDAA
-1628 EDDQFAYSV
+1628 DGDQFGYSV
-1637 AVYDDTVVIGAHQD
+1637 AVDGDTVVIGAHQD

-1661 YVFTKPANG
+1661 YVFTKPSGDNG
-1670 GWTTTN
+1670 WDDWNSLSADGKAMLTT
-1676 TAVKLTAP
+1676 KLTAP
-1684 DAAAGGYYGNSVAV
+1684 GAAAGGYFGN
-1698 SGDTIVVGA
+1698 
-1707 HKADSAYAITKPS
+1707 
-1720 SDDNDD
+1720 
-1726 GSIDWQDWNA
+1726 
-1736 LDADGKATL
+1736 
-1745 TATLTAFDAT
+1745 
-1755 AGDEFGISVAIDGNT
+1755 SVAIDGNT

-1775 HKADSAYA
+1775 RKADSAYA
-1783 ITKPSSDANNDGSI
+1783 ITKPSSDANSDGSI

-1815 TLTAFDAAAGDEF
+1815 TLTASDAAAGDEF
-1828 GISVGVSGD
+1828 GTSVAIDGD
-1837 TIVVGAHKDDDKG
+1837 TVVVGANEHDQSNTVTDSGAAYVFTKPGNAWATGTETAKLTASDGTRGDEFGISVAVSGNTVVIGAHLDDDNG
-1850 DKSGSAYVFTKP
+1850 DKSGSAYFFTKP
-1862 ATGWDT
+1862 INGNWATG
-1868 TTETAKIIDHDGAP
+1868 TETAKIIDHDGAAE
-1882 DDHFGWSVAVDGSTA
+1882 DHFGWSVAVDGSTA

-1919 ADISNSA
+1919 TDISNSA

-1945 YTFRLR
+1945 YTFQLR
-1951 AVNRSGNGPASDR
+1951 GLNSSGHSLASDR
-1964 LNVTPKAVPY
+1964 LDATPKAVPY
-1974 SPTNLSAA
+1974 APTNLSAA

-2054 VSALMVPVA
+2054 VSALMAPVA
-2063 TANLSAAPGD
+2063 PANLSAAPGD

-2093 STNGGANFS
+2093 STAGGANFS

-2137 EGPASNSAGATP
+2137 EGPASNSASATP
-2149 RIGKP
+2149 RAPKP
-2154 AKPTGLGAVAGDKKV
+2154 AKPTGLGAVASDTRV
-2169 MLSWTDPD
+2169 TLSWDNPGN
-2177 DSTID
+2177 STITG
-2182 VYQISEVIP
+2182 YELAEVIP
-2191 EDFLTASGGAAG
+2191 EDWLTASGGAAG

-2216 AVVGADRVNNKKGS
+2216 AVVGADRANDRRGS
-2230 AYIFTRDSNGD
+2230 AYIFTRDSTGD
-2241 WTQQA
+2241 WTQQV
-2246 KLDGEAE
+2246 KLDGEE
-2253 GDQFGWSVAVEGDTV
+2253 TRDQFGWSVAVDGDTV

-2279 TNGTTLANS
+2279 ASNTTLVNS
-2288 GAAYIFTRT
+2288 GAAYVITKPDTDANGDGSTDWTDWNSLDDDGRAGLT
-2297 GGVWSQAAKLTP
+2297 AKLAP

-2384 DIVLVGAYGDDTVRG
+2384 DTVLVGAYGDDTVFG
-2399 ELGSGSAYVFE
+2399 ELGSGSAYVFD
-2410 KPSEGWTDGNE
+2410 KPPGGWTDGNE
-2421 TTKLTASD
+2421 TAKLTASD

-2458 TGAGSGAA
+2458 IGAGSGVA
-2466 YVFTRESGVWG
+2466 YVFARESGVWG
-2477 EKAKLT
+2477 EKARLT
-2483 ASDAAAGDNFGVS
+2483 HSDAAAGDNFGVS
-2496 VAVENDTVVVGSWQD
+2496 VAVEDGTVVVGSWQD

-2522 VFTKPALGWA
+2522 VFEKPDLGWA
-2532 GTLETLKL
+2532 STFETLKL

-2638 TPLGKPVAPTGLNA
+2638 TSLGKPVAPVLSA
-2652 DAGDGQVTL
+2652 QAGDGQVTL

-2733 PASATPAAPDLSAT
+2733 PASATPAAPGLSAT

-2752 VNLEW
+2752 VKLEW

-2772 DGGTGFID
+2772 DGGTSFID
-2780 IDPDDIDYSVANTI
+2780 IDADDIDYSVANTI
-2794 GYTVTSLTDG
+2794 GYTVTSLTND
-2804 TRLTNNTEYT
+2804 TEYT

-2834 KATPAGTLPDS
+2834 TATPAGTLPDS
-2845 PLNLEAEPGHEE
+2845 PLNLAAEPGHEE
-2857 VRLSWDD
+2857 VRLSWGD
-2864 PDDASIDK
+2864 PVDASIHK
-2872 YHSSIDGV
+2872 YHYSIDGV

-2901 TTYTFQIWAENATG
+2901 TTYTFQISAENATG
-2915 VGRASAIDA
+2915 VGPASAAIDA

-2964 EVLYLLKTSELDGV
+2964 EVLHLLKTSKLDGV
-2978 GDDKFGYAVAVDG
+2978 GGDKFGYAVSVDG

-3020 WNDGVKLTASDG
+3020 WDDGVKLTASGG

-3053 SGDDGAGADSGAA
+3053 PGNDGAGADSGSV
-3066 YVFTRND
+3066 YVF
-3073 GVWDDGVKLTASDGA
+3073 VKPTGAWATSTETAKLMASDGA

-3106 GAYRDDDEENDSEDS
+3106 GAYQDDDEENDSEDS

-3132 SGGWADWDP
+3132 SGSWADWNP
-3141 MEDTETAK
+3141 MEDAETAK

-3162 VSVALDGKTAVIG
+3162 VSVALDRKTAVIG

-3180 DKGIDSGLV
+3180 DKGIDSGSV

-3204 TDKLTADDGEAQDNF
+3204 TDKLTASDGEAQDNF

-3227 DTVEVSGAE
+3227 DTVEVGGAE

-3275 DPGGVWDGGEKLT
+3275 DSGGVWDGGEKLT

-3324 SAYVFTRDSNGEWIQ
+3324 SAYVFTRDSNGEWSQ
-3339 TKKLTDEDGEAGDWF
+3339 KKKLTDEDGEAGDWF

-3363 AHTALAGAG
+3363 AHTALVGAG

-3379 HDWESVPGIAGQ
+3379 HDWESVPGIEGQ

-3422 AESEAIPQANG
+3422 AEGEAIPQANG
-3433 PPVAVNG
+3433 PPVAV
-3440 PPVVTD
+3440 D
-3446 DAATTGEDTDVVI
+3446 DASTTAEDTAIVI
-3459 RVLDDD
+3459 RVLDNDS
-3465 TDVDGDSLSVI
+3465 DVDGDSLSVI

-3481 SNGSVAITGA
+3481 SNGSVAVTGA

-3500 ANFYGS
+3500 ANFHGS
-3506 DSFTYVVS
+3506 DLFTYKVS
-3514 DGNGGTDIGTVNVIV
+3514 DGNGGTDTATVTVIV
-3529 TSVNDPPVAM
+3529 TSVNDPPVAVS
-3539 GDSTTTDEDRAI
+3539 DSTTTDEDRAI

-3564 DALSV
+3564 GALSV

-3582 TSAGATVTYT
+3582 RNAGATVTYT
-3592 PNADFHGSDLFT
+3592 PNSSFHGSDSFT
-3604 YEVSDGNGGTDT
+3604 YT
-3616 GTDTGTVNVT
+3616 
-3626 VTSVNDPPVAMG
+3626 
-3638 DSTTTDEDRAIVIR
+3638 
-3652 VLDNDTD
+3652 
-3659 ADGDALSVTA
+3659 
-3669 VSVPSN
+3669 
-3675 GRAAITSAGAT
+3675 
-3686 VTYTPNADFHGSDLF
+3686 
-3701 TYEVSDGNGGTDT
+3701 VSDGNGGTDT
-3714 GTVNV
+3714 GTVTV
-3719 TVTSVNDPPV
+3719 TVT
-3729 AMNDAATTGEDTD
+3729 
-3742 VVIRVLDND
+3742 
-3751 TDADGDALSVT
+3751 
-3762 AVSVPSNGRAAI
+3762 AV
-3774 TSAGATVTY
+3774 
-3783 TPNADFH
+3783 D
-3790 GSDLFTYKVSDGNGG
+3790 D
-3805 TDTGTVNVTIT
+3805 
-3816 PEPREPVNNWPR
+3816 EPANRSPR
-3828 FNEGIP
+3828 FNEGLN
-3834 TTRTVPEDAALGT
+3834 TTRTVPENAEVGMAV
-3847 TMGDPVSATDS
+3847 GDPVNARDS
-3858 DQDPLQYSLLG
+3858 DSDRLEYWLWG
-3869 AGQRS
+3869 MDRAS
-3874 FRVDPVTGQ
+3874 FDVDPSTGQ
-3883 LTTAILLDYETQSE
+3883 LTTKTALDYEVKNE
-3897 YSVGVRVQDG
+3897 YSVRVSARDRRGGV
-3907 YGGADVINVTITVVD
+3907 GGIIVTISVEN
-3922 VDEPPSQPG
+3922 VDEPPARPA
-3931 APELSSAD
+3931 APD
-3939 PTGLKVSWT
+3939 LKATSHSTLAVNWT

-3953 GPEITDYDV
+3953 GPEITDYDL
-3962 QYREAGG
+3962 QYREADG
-3969 EFRDAGYDGVGLSTT
+3969 EFKDVGYGGTGISMTLSN
-3984 LEDLRPV
+3984 LKPE

-4002 AEGTSPWS
+4002 AEGVSPWS
-4010 ESGRG
+4010 ESGSG
-4015 ETEET
+4015 ETEEA
-4020 PPTPAPTAT
+4020 PPPP
-4029 SPLMPTATP
+4029 TP
-4038 TPTPAPTATPTPT
+4038 TPTPTAEPTPTPT
-4051 PAPTATPTPT
+4051 AEPTPTPT
-4061 PAPTATPTPTPAPTA
+4061 AEPTPTPTAEPTPTPTAEPTPTPTAEPAPTL
-4076 TATPTAPPVS
+4076 TAE
-4086 TPAPTPTVE
+4086 PAP
-4095 PVPSEVGG
+4095 SEADGG
-4103 GGGGFPWWAIVIVVI
+4103 DEGFPWWAIVVVVI

-4123 VGFIVVVRRSHTP
+4123 VVLIIVVRRS
-4136 FRRWP
+4136 RR

>member
-1 MRAIHMRTLPRLTI
+1 MRAIHIRTFQRLTI
-15 IGVLLAAALLL
+15 IGVLLAVGVLLL

-31 ANAAVAPSGF
+31 ANAANAPSNF
-41 SATAADSQVTLTWND
+41 SATAGDTQVTLTWND
-56 PNDTT
+56 PTDTT

-69 VAIDKLVVPSTVTG
+69 VAIDKLVVPSTVTS
-83 AIGAGDRFG
+83 AIEEGDRFG

-164 AGAPSYH
+164 AGAPSYT
-171 QTNNTDPGEVTIASK
+171 QNNNTDPGEITIASK
-186 SSLTSSWATEFTKTG
+186 SSLTGSLATEFTKTG
-201 QFGNDLFGSSVA
+201 QFGNDLFGRSVA
-213 LDTGIAVVGALGA
+213 LDTGIAVVGAPGA
-226 QVGNDALAGKAYL
+226 LIGSDALAGKAYL
-239 YTKDSSGV
+239 YTKDNSGV

-262 GAGTIFGSS
+262 GAGTVFGSS
-271 VAVDSN
+271 VAVDGN
-277 TVVIGSPGEDSGS
+277 TVVIGSPGEDFYS

-295 FTKTNNVWSAVR
+295 FTKDSMGAWSAVR
-307 LTASDRADADSFGR
+307 LTASDRANADSFGR

-327 DFVVVGSWRDDD
+327 DFVVVGAWQDDD
-339 GGTDSGSVYVFTKP
+339 GGTNSGSVYVFTKP
-353 SGGWGTWVTLSTSS
+353 NGGWGTWVTLSTSS

-380 AADDHFGW
+380 AAEDHFGW

-418 KPSGGWVDTTETVK
+418 KPSGGWVDATETVK

-450 GGGRVIVG
+450 GGGRAIVG
-458 APGDESDKGAA
+458 APGDELLTGAA
-469 YVFSIPA
+469 YVFSIPEWTA
-476 WSNISNSDEDTTS
+476 ITGSGPGTTS

-495 TNGVEYTF
+495 DNDVEYTF

-508 DSGGPGPASESEHA
+508 DSSGPGPASGSKQA
-522 TPMPSP
+522 TPVQSP
-528 AAPTNLAAAPG
+528 AATPANLTAVAVVDQVTLSWDDPNDSTITGYKYRQKEAAGSFGQWTLIPDSGYGEANTTGYTVRGLTDGQTYTFRIRAVDEDGDTANSGDVTVTTILAAPTTLSATVG
-539 DGEAVLTWA
+539 AGQIELNWD
-548 NPTDSA
+548 NPNNTLIA
-554 ITKYQYST
+554 KYQYST
-562 NGGTSFTDIGG
+562 NGGTSFTDITG
-573 SGAGTTGYVVTGLTN
+573 SSATTTAYTVTGLDN
-588 GAQYTLAV
+588 GDEYTLAV
-596 RAVNVY
+596 RAVNDSVN
-602 GAGMASTVTA
+602 GQAATVTA
-612 TPTAPPAVPVYVSNM
+612 TPLLPAPTNLVATPYSQRVVLEWDTGGVGYEQYQITIETSGTGVVPTPYIVSASSEPRTSVEITPLTDNTAYTFAVLSVYVP
-627 GQTTAVNDLADLSS
+627 
-641 DQAQSFS
+641 
-648 TGANALDYL
+648 
-657 FGSIDVYLE
+657 
-666 RAPGSGTLTVS
+666 PGLSGTP
-677 VRNTNASGKPGST
+677 KI
-690 VHTLTNPTPVGTGIQ
+690 TGM
-705 RFTAPADAKL
+705 AAVV
-715 DANINYFLHLTFS
+715 
-728 GSGTTPRLLTTES
+728 
-741 DTLDS
+741 
-746 GTATGWRMDD
+746 TATP
-756 FRYYRSG
+756 
-763 ANWFSSSNAL
+763 
-773 KISINNVPPPV
+773 IPV
-784 PGAPANLSAT
+784 
-794 PGDGEVTLSWGDPSN
+794 
-809 DTIEKYQYSTDGGT
+809 
-823 TFIDI
+823 
-828 PGSDKD
+828 
-834 TIAYTVTGLANGTT
+834 
-848 HTLAVRAKNFS
+848 
-859 GEGAESSVTVL
+859 
-870 MIPAAPANLTAMPGD
+870 PAAPANFTATPLDMQVQLT
-885 GMAALSWDDPGN
+885 WDDPAN
-897 TTITEYQLMQLAE
+897 TTITKYELLQLAE
-910 ESGLTADDGAK
+910 ESGLIASDAAK
-921 NDRFGVSVAVDG
+921 NDRFGVSVAVDDD
-933 NTAVVGAFQ
+933 TAVVGAFQ
-942 PTYTDP
+942 PDYVDSGTN
-948 DTSLDVSR
+948 VSR

-963 IKDSNGA
+963 TKDSNGA

-990 SVAVDGDN
+990 SVAVDGDT

-1005 DDLDKGAIYVF
+1005 NVSKTGAIYVF

-1053 STIVVGAPGAG
+1053 STIVIGAPGDQNSVGGTDVSTG
-1064 SAYVFTKN
+1064 SAYVFTRN
-1072 SGVWSQ
+1072 SATGEWSQ
-1078 AANLTASNAQT
+1078 NAKLTASNA
-1089 GDEFGISV
+1089 GADDLFGNSV
-1097 AVDDDTIAVG
+1097 GVDDDTIAVG

-1136 TETVQ
+1136 TETVR
-1141 LRASDRDANDNFG
+1141 LRASDRAANDNFG
-1154 RSVAVDTDTG
+1154 RSVAVDG
-1164 TIVVGASG
+1164 KTIVVGASG
-1172 DRNTVGGT
+1172 DQNMVDGA
-1180 EVGTGST
+1180 EASTGSA
-1187 YVFTEPNTGW
+1187 YVFTRPDNGW
-1197 ANSGGTETAKLTAS
+1197 TNSAGTETAKLTAS
-1211 DGAHSDQ
+1211 DGAHTDQ
-1218 FGRSVAVA
+1218 FGRSVAVYS
-1226 GDTIVVGAH
+1226 DTILVGAH

-1262 TVKLTASDG
+1262 TVKLTASNAAT
-1271 KEGDR
+1271 GDR

-1281 ALDDD
+1281 ALDGD

-1296 ANDDDDNA
+1296 ANDDDDDTG
-1304 RNDVSDAGSAYVIG
+1304 NDVLDAGSAYVFEIK
-1318 TSGWA
+1318 GWTDVPENDA
-1323 KIPDTAA
+1323 NNRFHA
-1330 AIRSQTVT
+1330 VT
-1338 GLTNNIKHTFAMRA
+1338 GLTNDITYTFAVRA
-1352 VNASGNGPAS
+1352 VNPSGDGPAS
-1362 TASAMPAPLPDAPT
+1362 TATGVPVPVPAAPVN
-1376 GLSAKPG
+1376 LSATPG
-1383 DRKVALTWDDPDD
+1383 DGRVTLSWTDPGDA
-1396 STITKYQYSAD
+1396 SITKYQYSTD
-1407 GGANFSDFDG
+1407 
-1417 GSSAS
+1417 
-1422 TTSYTITGLDNGVTY
+1422 YTIGGGNGNIGVETFNDIDLTTLDSTGDPEIVKYTVTGLDNGVTY

-1494 QITPRKLTAGGVG
+1494 QITPRKLTAGGAG

-1541 AAYVFTKNSESGE
+1541 AAYVFTWNSVSEVWTKN
-1554 WIQATLTASDGNDG
+1554 ATLNASDGDNGDG
-1568 DEFGQSVAL
+1568 FGRSVAL
-1577 DGDTAVVGAP
+1577 DGDTAVVGAYQDDEGEP
-1587 GADKGEAGEGQ
+1587 GEVQ
-1598 VTGTGAAY
+1598 VANTGSAY
-1606 VFIRDSAGSWTQ
+1606 IFTKDSQGMWKQTAQ
-1618 AAKLTADDAA
+1618 LTASDAA
-1628 EDDQFAYSV
+1628 DGDQFGYSV
-1637 AVYDDTVVIGAHQD
+1637 AVD
-1651 DDDGAESGSA
+1651 
-1661 YVFTKPANG
+1661 
-1670 GWTTTN
+1670 
-1676 TAVKLTAP
+1676 
-1684 DAAAGGYYGNSVAV
+1684 
-1698 SGDTIVVGA
+1698 GDTIVVGA
-1707 HKADSAYAITKPS
+1707 HLDDDGGAESGSVYVFTKPS
-1720 SDDNDD
+1720 GDNGWD
-1726 GSIDWQDWNA
+1726 DWNS
-1736 LDADGKATL
+1736 LSADGKAMLTTKL
-1745 TATLTAFDAT
+1745 TAPGAA
-1755 AGDEFGISVAIDGNT
+1755 AGGYFGNSVAIDGNT

-1775 HKADSAYA
+1775 RKADSAYA
-1783 ITKPSSDANNDGSI
+1783 ITKPSSDANKDGSI

-1810 ATLTA
+1810 TNLTA
-1815 TLTAFDAAAGDEF
+1815 KLTASDAAAGDEF
-1828 GISVGVSGD
+1828 GTSVAIDGD
-1837 TIVVGAHKDDDKG
+1837 TVVVGANEHDQSNTVTDSGAAYVFTKPGNAWATGTETAKLTASDGTRGDEFGISVAVSGNTVVIGAHLDDDNG
-1850 DKSGSAYVFTKP
+1850 DKSGSAYFFTKP
-1862 ATGWDT
+1862 INGNWATG
-1868 TTETAKIIDHDGAP
+1868 TETAKIIDHDGAP
-1882 DDHFGWSVAVDGSTA
+1882 EDHFGWSVAVDGSTA

-1919 ADISNSA
+1919 TDISNSA

-1945 YTFRLR
+1945 YTFQLR
-1951 AVNRSGNGPASDR
+1951 GLNASGHSLASDR
-1964 LNVTPKAVPY
+1964 LDATPKAVPY
-1974 SPTNLSAA
+1974 APTNLSAA

-2063 TANLSAAPGD
+2063 PANLSAAPGD

-2093 STNGGANFS
+2093 NTDGGANFS

-2109 SATTAYTVTGLTNY
+2109 SATTAYTVTGLPNY

-2137 EGPASNSAGATP
+2137 EGPASNSASATP
-2149 RIGKP
+2149 RAPKP
-2154 AKPTGLGAVAGDKKV
+2154 AKPTGLSAQPGDV
-2169 MLSWTDPD
+2169 RVTLNWQNPN

-2182 VYQISEVIP
+2182 MYQISEVIP

-2216 AVVGADRVNNKKGS
+2216 AVVGADRANSRTGS
-2230 AYIFTRDSNGD
+2230 VYILTRDSNGD

-2279 TNGTTLANS
+2279 DEGKSLENS
-2288 GAAYIFTRT
+2288 GAVYVFTKPTT
-2297 GGVWSQAAKLTP
+2297 GGGWADTIAAPVKLTP
-2309 TVPEEYAFFGGS
+2309 TDPEAYAFFGGS
-2321 VALAGNTLAIGSR
+2321 VALDGNTLAIGSR

-2384 DIVLVGAYGDDTVRG
+2384 DTVLVGAYGDDTVRG
-2399 ELGSGSAYVFE
+2399 ELGSGSAYVFD
-2410 KPSEGWTDGNE
+2410 KPSGGWTDGNE
-2421 TTKLTASD
+2421 TAKLTASD

-2446 AVIGASQHSDPE
+2446 AVIGASQHNHPV

-2483 ASDAAAGDNFGVS
+2483 ASDAAAKDNFGVS
-2496 VAVENDTVVVGSWQD
+2496 VAVEGDTVVVGSWQD

-2522 VFTKPALGWA
+2522 VFEKPELGWA
-2532 GTLETLKL
+2532 TTFETLKL
-2540 TAPNGAANDRFGW
+2540 TAPDGAANDRFGW

-2627 GAGPASDGASA
+2627 GAGPASDGASD
-2638 TPLGKPVAPTGLNA
+2638 TPLGKPVAPVLSA
-2652 DAGDGQVTL
+2652 QAGDGQVTL

-2666 TADATIAPITKYEYN
+2666 TADATRAPVTRYEYN

-2733 PASATPAAPDLSAT
+2733 PASATPAAPVLSAT

-2752 VNLEW
+2752 VKLEW

-2772 DGGTGFID
+2772 DGGTNFND
-2780 IDPDDIDYSVANTI
+2780 IDVIDYSVANTI
-2794 GYTVTSLTDG
+2794 GYTVTSLTND
-2804 TRLTNNTEYT
+2804 TEYT

-2834 KATPAGTLPDS
+2834 TATPAGTLPDS

-2857 VRLSWDD
+2857 VRLSWED
-2864 PDDASIDK
+2864 PNDASIDK
-2872 YHSSIDGV
+2872 YHYSIDGV
-2880 TNSTNISAD
+2880 MNSTNISAD

-2901 TTYTFQIWAENATG
+2901 TTYTFRIWAENATG
-2915 VGRASAIDA
+2915 VGPASAIDA
-2924 KPLPPQLVRPAL
+2924 KPLPPQLFRPAL

-2964 EVLYLLKTSELDGV
+2964 EVLHLLKTSKLDGL
-2978 GDDKFGYAVAVDG
+2978 GGDKFGYSVAVDG
-2991 DTAVIGAYQDNGNG
+2991 DIAVIGAYQDDDNG

-3020 WNDGVKLTASDG
+3020 WDDGVKLTASDG

-3053 SGDDGAGADSGAA
+3053 PGNDGAGADSGSV
-3066 YVFTRND
+3066 YVFVKPT
-3073 GVWDDGVKLTASDGA
+3073 GGWATSTETAKLTASDGA

-3099 DGDTVLV
+3099 EGDTVLV
-3106 GAYRDDDEENDSEDS
+3106 GAYQDDDEENDSEDS

-3132 SGGWADWDP
+3132 IGGWADWDP

-3162 VSVALDGKTAVIG
+3162 VSVALDGNTAVIG

-3180 DKGIDSGLV
+3180 DKGIDSGSA
-3189 YVFVKPSGAWADGNE
+3189 YVFVKLSGAWANGNQ
-3204 TDKLTADDGEAQDNF
+3204 TNKLTAADGEAQDNF

-3255 SDPDSPL
+3255 SPL

-3275 DPGGVWDGGEKLT
+3275 DSGGVWDDGEKLT

-3363 AHTALAGAG
+3363 AHTALVGAG

-3379 HDWESVPGIAGQ
+3379 HDWESVPGIEGQ

-3422 AESEAIPQANG
+3422 AEGEAIPQANG
-3433 PPVAVNG
+3433 PPVAV
-3440 PPVVTD
+3440 D
-3446 DAATTGEDTDVVI
+3446 DASTTAENTAIVI
-3459 RVLDDD
+3459 RVLDNDS
-3465 TDVDGDSLSVI
+3465 DVDGDNLSVI
-3476 EVSTP
+3476 AVGTP
-3481 SNGSVAITGA
+3481 SKGAAAITGNA
-3491 GTTVTYTPN
+3491 TTVTYTPN
-3500 ANFYGS
+3500 SSFHGS

-3514 DGNGGTDIGTVNVIV
+3514 DGNGGTD
-3529 TSVNDPPVAM
+3529 
-3539 GDSTTTDEDRAI
+3539 
-3551 VIRVLDNDTDADG
+3551 
-3564 DALSV
+3564 
-3569 TAVSVPSNGRAAI
+3569 
-3582 TSAGATVTYT
+3582 
-3592 PNADFHGSDLFT
+3592 
-3604 YEVSDGNGGTDT
+3604 
-3616 GTDTGTVNVT
+3616 TGTVNVN
-3626 VTSVNDPPVAMG
+3626 VN
-3638 DSTTTDEDRAIVIR
+3638 
-3652 VLDNDTD
+3652 
-3659 ADGDALSVTA
+3659 
-3669 VSVPSN
+3669 
-3675 GRAAITSAGAT
+3675 
-3686 VTYTPNADFHGSDLF
+3686 
-3701 TYEVSDGNGGTDT
+3701 
-3714 GTVNV
+3714 VNV
-3719 TVTSVNDPPV
+3719 TVT
-3729 AMNDAATTGEDTD
+3729 
-3742 VVIRVLDND
+3742 
-3751 TDADGDALSVT
+3751 
-3762 AVSVPSNGRAAI
+3762 AV
-3774 TSAGATVTY
+3774 
-3783 TPNADFH
+3783 D
-3790 GSDLFTYKVSDGNGG
+3790 D
-3805 TDTGTVNVTIT
+3805 
-3816 PEPREPVNNWPR
+3816 EPANRSPR
-3828 FNEGIP
+3828 FNEGLN
-3834 TTRTVPEDAALGT
+3834 TTRTVPENAAIGT
-3847 TMGDPVSATDS
+3847 AVGAPMTASDPDNDRLEYWLVGS
-3858 DQDPLQYSLLG
+3858 DRL
-3869 AGQRS
+3869 S
-3874 FRVDPVTGQ
+3874 FDVGSWNGQ
-3883 LTTAILLDYETQSE
+3883 LSTMTMLDYEEQSE
-3897 YSVGVRVQDG
+3897 YLLKVWVKDG
-3907 YGGADVINVTITVVD
+3907 QGGTDVINLTITVVD
-3922 VDEPPSQPG
+3922 VDEPPSQPA
-3931 APELSSAD
+3931 APKVVSAGS
-3939 PTGLKVSWT
+3939 TSLVVSWT
-3948 APDNQ
+3948 APENQ

-3962 QYREAGG
+3962 QYREAQGKF
-3969 EFRDAGYDGVGLSTT
+3969 EDVGYDGADTSTT
-3984 LEDLRPV
+3984 LQDLTPG
-3991 TGYEVQVRAIN
+3991 TTYEVQVRASN
-4002 AEGTSPWS
+4002 AEGASPWS
-4010 ESGRG
+4010 GSGKG
-4015 ETEET
+4015 ETEEAL
-4020 PPTPAPTAT
+4020 PTPDPVPSPDPAATPKPATTGTPTTTLEPTAAAT
-4029 SPLMPTATP
+4029 STTMATAEPIATSGPTGTPVPTLMPEP
-4038 TPTPAPTATPTPT
+4038 V
-4051 PAPTATPTPT
+4051 
-4061 PAPTATPTPTPAPTA
+4061 
-4076 TATPTAPPVS
+4076 ATPTAES
-4086 TPAPTPTVE
+4086 DAASAPTPEPTPTSTLAAPSPTRPAE
-4095 PVPSEVGG
+4095 PVPSEADGG
-4103 GGGGFPWWAIVIVVI
+4103 DEGFPWWAIVVVVI

-4123 VGFIVVVRRSHTP
+4123 VLLIVVVRRS
-4136 FRRWP
+4136 RR